1 NNKGF
6 VTMVSKRKLS
16 KVDASEESFK
26 TDLPSRCLEI
36 KKSRISDKEN
46 ASAFYGL
53 EDEGVFEE
61 LLRTSGIV
69 LKAGEGQNEIAVDQM
84 AFQKK
89 LCLALEKHPTYP
101 AVVKQFISGLE
112 SHIKDRNQFKNCLLP
127 CTPVRTEG
135 SRNLVHSYCESL
147 IKLLLGIKILQP
159 AVITLLLE
167 KIPEFFFDIVGT
179 FGTNFP
185 RLIVNQ
191 FKWLDRLLDSQDLV
205 RKLMQMVSVSPVPIQ
220 HDIITSL
227 PEILEDSQQS
237 EVARELSC
245 LLKQGR
251 RLTVP
256 VLDALSRLDLDAEL
270 VAEVRQSAMTIVPS
284 VKLEDLPVVVKFILQ
299 NVKAADAVEV
309 ISDLRKSLDLSSCV
323 LPLQIHSS
331 QKKIKSQVQAS
342 SSLSQVTTSQNCVKL
357 LFDVIKLAVRF
368 QKDVSEA
375 WIKAIE
381 NSTSVS
387 DHKVLDLI
395 VLLLIHSTNTRN
407 RKQTEKVLRSKIR
420 LGCMPEQLMQ
430 NAFQNH
436 STVIKDFFPSI
447 LALAQTFL
455 HSAHPAVV
463 SFGSCMYKQAF
474 AAFDS
479 YCQQEVVAALVT
491 HVCSGAETE
500 LDISLD
506 VLTDLVVLHTSLLM
520 RYATFVKTILDS
532 TQKLNPCQIRK
543 LFYILSTLA
552 FSQKQ
557 EGSYIQDDMH
567 MVIRKWLSSTVPN
580 HKQMGIIGAV
590 SMIGSVALKSFW
602 RENLVCVM
610 GFASLESC
618 ATTARLS
625 IASRNEGDAAS
636 LERPELN
643 SERDGQL
650 STLLDLVGFCCEQ
663 TPEVLALYYDEFA
676 SLIEKQKGNLDLK
689 LLDEFGKSLV
699 EDFPSDFV
707 VDLSPTVHGSFLFP
721 VKSLYNLDE
730 DQSQEAIAINLLPLV
745 SQSELGKV
753 TAEASNQSK
762 RAVSPLCL
770 SPCFRLLRLYTAEQ
784 NSGSLEEI
792 DALLGCPLYLTD
804 LEAEGKLDSLSKQE
818 REFLCSL
825 LFYALNWFRE
835 IVNAFCQQE
844 DAEMKGKVLIRLQNI
859 TELQNVLGKCLAAT
873 PGYVPPPAA
882 FDSEAPEAVPSINA
896 AGPARKRSGRK
907 KKADSSK
914 AGSADRSQAED
925 SSEGNQP
932 DTELSELD
940 KTAADREAGNPLAQL
955 QSYRPYF
962 RELDLE
968 VFTVLHCGLLTK
980 SVLDTEMHTE
990 AREVVQLGPAEL
1002 CFLLDDL
1009 CWKLEHVLPSGS
1021 TRRVPFLK
1029 ARTAAGYGSRPGL
1042 RQSTSGASRPLLR
1055 RPGSF
1060 HLLVKWKCDTQL
1072 CARAA
1077 LALSKERGNKDVGFS
1092 HLCQRSPKEVAMC
1105 VIDLLKPLCK
1115 HMENMHNYFQAAV
1128 QNQGAEDEPGV
1139 NIQEHQLMSSC
1150 YQLLLLTFRSLF
1162 AWNGFSQHENT
1173 DLLRSALQV
1182 LADRLKPGETEFLLL
1197 EELISESFQY
1207 LLNFQQ
1213 SVPSFHCAHILTQLL
1228 IAIAEKPMSGWKK
1241 EKMASLA
1248 KQFLCQSWVKPSG
1261 DQEKGSQFNS
1271 ALHTLLC
1278 VYLEHTDNILKAIE
1292 EISSVGVPELM
1303 NSAKDGC
1310 SSTYPTLS
1318 RQTFPVF
1325 FRVMM
1330 AQLESSVK
1338 SIPAGKPSD
1347 SSEVQLEK
1355 LLRWNIAVRNFHIL
1369 INLVKVFDSRP
1380 VLSICLKYGRLFVEA
1395 FLKLAMPLLD
1405 HSFKKHTDDVQ
1416 SLLKTLQMS
1425 TRQLHHMCGHS
1436 KIHQDIGLTNHVPLL
1451 KKSLEQFVYRV
1462 KAMLAFNHCQE
1473 AFWVGILKNRDLQG
1487 EEILTQASEERGSD
1501 EDSAEGPAEEVAQGL
1516 RLWRAGRGGAG
1527 VQRRG

>member
-1 NNKGF
+1 
-6 VTMVSKRKLS
+6 MISKRKS
-16 KVDASEESFK
+16 WKVDASEETCK
-26 TDLPSRCLEI
+26 TDLPTYPVFSET

-46 ASAFYGL
+46 ASAFCGL
-53 EDEGVFEE
+53 ENEGVFEE

-69 LKAGEGQNEIAVDQM
+69 LKAGEGQNEIAVDQIT
-84 AFQKK
+84 FQKK

-159 AVITLLLE
+159 AVTTLLLE

-205 RKLMQMVSVSPVPIQ
+205 KKLMQMVSVSPVPIQ

-227 PEILEDSQQS
+227 PEILEDFQQS

-256 VLDALSRLDLDAEL
+256 ILDALSRLDLDAEL
-270 VAEVRQSAMTIVPS
+270 VA
-284 VKLEDLPVVVKFILQ
+284 
-299 NVKAADAVEV
+299 EV

-447 LALAQTFL
+447 LALAQAFL

-479 YCQQEVVAALVT
+479 YCQQEVVTALVT
-491 HVCSGAETE
+491 HVCSGSETE

-590 SMIGSVALKSFW
+590 SMIGSVALK
-602 RENLVCVM
+602 
-610 GFASLESC
+610 
-618 ATTARLS
+618 
-625 IASRNEGDAAS
+625 RNEGDAAS
-636 LERPELN
+636 LERAELN
-643 SERDGQL
+643 SESDGQL
-650 STLLDLVGFCCEQ
+650 STLLDLVNFCCEQ

-676 SLIEKQKGNLDLK
+676 SLIEKQKGKLDLQ
-689 LLDEFGKSLV
+689 LLDGFGKSLV

-745 SQSELGKV
+745 SQSELGRV
-753 TAEASNQSK
+753 TAGASNQSK
-762 RAVSPLCL
+762 RAVSPMCL

-804 LEAEGKLDSLSKQE
+804 LEVEGKLDSLSKQE

-835 IVNAFCQQE
+835 VVNAFCQQQ
-844 DAEMKGKVLIRLQNI
+844 DAEMKGKVLTRLQNI

-873 PGYVPPPAA
+873 PGYVPPPAT
-882 FDSEAPEAVPSINA
+882 FDSEAPEAIPSINA

-907 KKADSSK
+907 KKADGSK
-914 AGSADRSQAED
+914 AGSADRSQADD

-940 KTAADREAGNPLAQL
+940 KTATDREAGNPLAQL

-962 RELDLE
+962 RELDVE

-1021 TRRVPFLK
+1021 TRR
-1029 ARTAAGYGSRPGL
+1029 
-1042 RQSTSGASRPLLR
+1042 
-1055 RPGSF
+1055 
-1060 HLLVKWKCDTQL
+1060 
-1072 CARAA
+1072 
-1077 LALSKERGNKDVGFS
+1077 ERGNKDIGFS

-1105 VIDLLKPLCK
+1105 VVDLLKPLCK
-1115 HMENMHNYFQAAV
+1115 HMENMHNYFQASV

-1139 NIQEHQLMSSC
+1139 TIQEHQLMSSC
-1150 YQLLLLTFRSLF
+1150 YQLL
-1162 AWNGFSQHENT
+1162 NGFSQHENT

-1213 SVPSFHCAHILTQLL
+1213 SVPSFHCAYILTQLL

-1241 EKMASLA
+1241 EKLASLA

-1261 DQEKGSQFNS
+1261 DREKGSQFNS

-1278 VYLEHTDNILKAIE
+1278 VYLEHTENILKAIE

-1330 AQLESSVK
+1330 AQLESSAK

-1355 LLRWNIAVRNFHIL
+1355 LLRWNITVRNFHIL

-1380 VLSICLKYGRLFVEA
+1380 VLNICLKFGRLFVEA

-1416 SLLKTLQMS
+1416 SLLKTLQLS

-1473 AFWVGILKNRDLQG
+1473 AFWVGILKNRDLQVRITALPGAVKICEDNTHLVQTTLTLPLCVGSCTERSDLIVMNRYEDFLAVLWQELHAQERRDKGHLNTFTHYRVALKEASSGFSSFTG
-1487 EEILTQASEERGSD
+1487 EEILTQGSEEKGSD
-1501 EDSAEGPAEEVAQGL
+1501 EEDSEDSAEGPAE
-1516 RLWRAGRGGAG
+1516 
-1527 VQRRG
+1527 

>member
-1 NNKGF
+1 
-6 VTMVSKRKLS
+6 MVSKRKLS
-16 KVDASEESFK
+16 KAEVSGENGKA
-26 TDLPSRCLEI
+26 DLPARSSET
-36 KKSRISDKEN
+36 KKSRISAPGEV
-46 ASAFYGL
+46 
-53 EDEGVFEE
+53 ETEGIFEE
-61 LLRTSGIV
+61 LIRTSGIV

-84 AFQKK
+84 TFQKK

-101 AVVKQFISGLE
+101 GVLKLFISGLE

-127 CTPVRTEG
+127 CAPTQTEG
-135 SRNLVHSYCESL
+135 SRTRHSYCDSL

-159 AVITLLLE
+159 AVIALLLE

-179 FGTNFP
+179 FGTDFP
-185 RLIVNQ
+185 QLIINQ
-191 FKWLDRLLDSQDLV
+191 FKWLDKVLDSQDLV
-205 RKLMQMVSVSPVPIQ
+205 KKLMQLVSVSPVPIQ

-256 VLDALSRLDLDAEL
+256 ILDALSRLDLDAGL
-270 VAEVRQSAMTIVPS
+270 MAEVRQSAMTIVPS
-284 VKLEDLPVVVKFILQ
+284 VKLEDLPVVVKFILH

-309 ISDLRKSLDLSSCV
+309 ISDLRKNLDLSSCD
-323 LPLQIHSS
+323 LPLKILSS
-331 QKKIKSQVQAS
+331 QKKAKSQVQAS
-342 SSLSQVTTSQNCVKL
+342 SSMSEVTTSQNCVKL

-368 QKDVSEA
+368 RKEVSEA

-387 DHKVLDLI
+387 DHKVLDLMI
-395 VLLLIHSTNTRN
+395 LLLIHSTNTKY
-407 RKQTEKVLRSKIR
+407 RKQAEKLLKSKIQ
-420 LGCMPEQLMQ
+420 LGCMPEQLLQ

-436 STVIKDFFPSI
+436 SLVIKDFFPSI
-447 LALAQTFL
+447 LAVAQTFL
-455 HSAHPAVV
+455 HSGQPAVV

-479 YCQQEVVAALVT
+479 YCQQEVVSALVT
-491 HVCSGAETE
+491 HVCSGNETE
-500 LDISLD
+500 LDVSLD

-532 TQKLNPCQIRK
+532 TQKLHPCQIRK

-552 FSQKQ
+552 FSQRQ
-557 EGSYIQDDMH
+557 ERSYIQDDMH

-590 SMIGSVALKSFW
+590 TMIGSVALK
-602 RENLVCVM
+602 
-610 GFASLESC
+610 
-618 ATTARLS
+618 
-625 IASRNEGDAAS
+625 RNEGDVSS
-636 LERPELN
+636 LERLELN
-643 SERDGQL
+643 NERDEQL
-650 STLLDLVGFCCEQ
+650 SNLLDLVGFCCEQ

-676 SLIEKQKGNLDLK
+676 NLIEKQKGNLDLQ
-689 LLDEFGKSLV
+689 LLDKFGKSLV

-707 VDLSPTVHGSFLFP
+707 VDLSPTVDGSFLFP

-730 DQSQEAIAINLLPLV
+730 DETQGAIAINLLPLV
-745 SQSELGKV
+745 SQSNVGRV
-753 TAEASNQSK
+753 AGGMSSQSK
-762 RAVSPLCL
+762 RVVSPLCL
-770 SPCFRLLRLYTAEQ
+770 SPCFRLLRFYTAEQ

-792 DALLGCPLYLTD
+792 DALLGCPLYLTN

-835 IVNAFCQQE
+835 VVNAFCQQQ
-844 DAEMKGKVLIRLQNI
+844 DAEMKGKVLTRLQNI

-873 PGYVPPPAA
+873 PGYVPPPAT
-882 FDSEAPEAVPSINA
+882 FDSEALEAVSSTNA
-896 AGPARKRSGRK
+896 VGPVRK
-907 KKADSSK
+907 KTGKKKQTDGSK
-914 AGSADRSQAED
+914 TSSADRSQGDD

-932 DTELSELD
+932 DIELSELE
-940 KTAADREAGNPLAQL
+940 KIATERETENPLAKL
-955 QSYRPYF
+955 QNYRLYF

-990 AREVVQLGPAEL
+990 FCEVVQLGPAEL
-1002 CFLLDDL
+1002 SFLLDDL
-1009 CWKLEHVLPSGS
+1009 CWKLEHVLTPGS

-1029 ARTAAGYGSRPGL
+1029 
-1042 RQSTSGASRPLLR
+1042 
-1055 RPGSF
+1055 
-1060 HLLVKWKCDTQL
+1060 
-1072 CARAA
+1072 
-1077 LALSKERGNKDVGFS
+1077 ERSYKDIGFS

-1105 VIDLLKPLCK
+1105 VVKLLKPLCN
-1115 HMENMHNYFQAAV
+1115 HMENMHNYFQAV
-1128 QNQGAEDEPGV
+1128 IQNQGAEDEPGE
-1139 NIQEHQLMSSC
+1139 NIQEHMLMSSC
-1150 YQLLLLTFRSLF
+1150 YQQLLLTFRSLF
-1162 AWNGFSQHENT
+1162 AWNGFSQSENA

-1182 LADRLKPGETEFLLL
+1182 LAGRLKPGETEFLLL
-1197 EELISESFQY
+1197 EDLISESFHY

-1213 SVPSFHCAHILTQLL
+1213 SVPNFHCAFILTRLL
-1228 IAIAEKPMSGWKK
+1228 ITITEKPVAGWKK
-1241 EKMASLA
+1241 EKIASLA

-1261 DQEKGSQFNS
+1261 DREKGSQFNS

-1292 EISSVGVPELM
+1292 EISSVGVPELI

-1310 SSTYPTLS
+1310 SSTYPTLT
-1318 RQTFPVF
+1318 RQTFLIF

-1355 LLRWNIAVRNFHIL
+1355 LLQWNIAVRNFHIL

-1380 VLSICLKYGRLFVEA
+1380 VLGTCLKYGRLFVEA

-1405 HSFKKHTDDVQ
+1405 YSFKKHRDDVQ
-1416 SLLKTLQMS
+1416 SLLKTLQLS

-1473 AFWVGILKNRDLQG
+1473 AFWMGVLKNRDLQG
-1487 EEILTQASEERGSD
+1487 EEILSQASGERGSD
-1501 EDSAEGPAEEVAQGL
+1501 EEDSAESPAEELSGSSTDPSDDGEA
-1516 RLWRAGRGGAG
+1516 RAKGPGSPAAR
-1527 VQRRG
+1527 

>member
-1 NNKGF
+1 
-6 VTMVSKRKLS
+6 MVSKRKLS
-16 KVDASEESFK
+16 KADVSGETCK
-26 TDLPSRCLEI
+26 TDLPSRCSET
-36 KKSRISDKEN
+36 KKSRISDKEKS
-46 ASAFYGL
+46 SAHGGV
-53 EDEGVFEE
+53 ENEGVFEE
-61 LLRTSGIV
+61 LLRTSGII

-101 AVVKQFISGLE
+101 GVVKQFISGLE

-127 CTPVRTEG
+127 CTPIRTEG
-135 SRNLVHSYCESL
+135 SRTLVHSYCESL
-147 IKLLLGIKILQP
+147 MKLLLGIKVLQP

-205 RKLMQMVSVSPVPIQ
+205 KKLMQMVSVSPVPIQ

-256 VLDALSRLDLDAEL
+256 ILDALSRLDLDAGL
-270 VAEVRQSAMTIVPS
+270 LAEVRQSAMTIVPS
-284 VKLEDLPVVVKFILQ
+284 VKLEDLPVVVKFILH

-309 ISDLRKSLDLSSCV
+309 ISDIRKSLDLSSCV
-323 LPLQIHSS
+323 LPLQILGS
-331 QKKIKSQVQAS
+331 QKKLKSQVQAS
-342 SSLSQVTTSQNCVKL
+342 SSMSQVTTSQNCVKL

-381 NSTSVS
+381 NSTSAS

-395 VLLLIHSTNTRN
+395 VLLLIHSTNTKN

-436 STVIKDFFPSI
+436 SLVIKDFFPSI

-455 HSAHPAVV
+455 HSAHPAIV

-479 YCQQEVVAALVT
+479 YCQQEVVTALVT
-491 HVCSGAETE
+491 HVCSGNETE

-506 VLTDLVVLHTSLLM
+506 VLTDLVILHTSLLM

-552 FSQKQ
+552 FSQRQ

-590 SMIGSVALKSFW
+590 TMIGSVALK
-602 RENLVCVM
+602 
-610 GFASLESC
+610 
-618 ATTARLS
+618 
-625 IASRNEGDAAS
+625 RNEGDGSS

-650 STLLDLVGFCCEQ
+650 STLLDLVGFCCEKK
-663 TPEVLALYYDEFA
+663 PEVLALYYDELA
-676 SLIEKQKGNLDLK
+676 SLIEKQKGNLDLR

-707 VDLSPTVHGSFLFP
+707 VDLSPTVDGSFLFP

-730 DQSQEAIAINLLPLV
+730 DESQGAIAINLLPLV
-745 SQSELGKV
+745 SQSELGRV
-753 TAEASNQSK
+753 TDGMSNQSK
-762 RAVSPLCL
+762 RVVSPICL
-770 SPCFRLLRLYTAEQ
+770 SPCFRLLRLYTGEQ

-804 LEAEGKLDSLSKQE
+804 LEVEGKLDSLSKQE

-835 IVNAFCQQE
+835 VVNAFCQQQ
-844 DAEMKGKVLIRLQNI
+844 DAEMKGKVLTRLQNI

-873 PGYVPPPAA
+873 PGYVPPPAT
-882 FDSEAPEAVPSINA
+882 FDSEALEAVPSINA
-896 AGPARKRSGRK
+896 VGPVRKRNGRK
-907 KKADSSK
+907 KKTDGSK
-914 AGSADRSQAED
+914 AGSADRSQADD

-932 DTELSELD
+932 DIELSELE
-940 KTAADREAGNPLAQL
+940 KTTAEREAGNPLAQL

-990 AREVVQLGPAEL
+990 AREVVQLGSAEL

-1009 CWKLEHVLPSGS
+1009 CWKLEHVLTPGS
-1021 TRRVPFLK
+1021 TRRVPFPK
-1029 ARTAAGYGSRPGL
+1029 ASY
-1042 RQSTSGASRPLLR
+1042 
-1055 RPGSF
+1055 
-1060 HLLVKWKCDTQL
+1060 
-1072 CARAA
+1072 
-1077 LALSKERGNKDVGFS
+1077 KDIGFS
-1092 HLCQRSPKEVAMC
+1092 HLCQRSPKEVAMS
-1105 VIDLLKPLCK
+1105 VVKLLKPLCN
-1115 HMENMHNYFQAAV
+1115 HMENMHNYFQV
-1128 QNQGAEDEPGV
+1128 IVTQNRDVEDEPGV

-1150 YQLLLLTFRSLF
+1150 YQQLLLTFRSLF

-1197 EELISESFQY
+1197 EELISESFHY

-1213 SVPSFHCAHILTQLL
+1213 SVPSFHCAFILTQLL
-1228 IAIAEKPMSGWKK
+1228 MAVAEKPMAGWKK

-1248 KQFLCQSWVKPSG
+1248 KQFLCRSWVKPSG
-1261 DQEKGSQFNS
+1261 DREKGSQFNS

-1292 EISSVGVPELM
+1292 EISSVGVPELI

-1369 INLVKVFDSRP
+1369 VNLVKVFDSRP

-1405 HSFKKHTDDVQ
+1405 YSFKKHRDDVQ
-1416 SLLKTLQMS
+1416 SLLKTLQLS

-1436 KIHQDIGLTNHVPLL
+1436 KICQDIGLTNHVPLL

-1473 AFWVGILKNRDLQG
+1473 AFWVGILKNRDLQ
-1487 EEILTQASEERGSD
+1487 
-1501 EDSAEGPAEEVAQGL
+1501 
-1516 RLWRAGRGGAG
+1516 
-1527 VQRRG
+1527 

>member
-1 NNKGF
+1 
-6 VTMVSKRKLS
+6 MVSKRKLS
-16 KVDASEESFK
+16 KADASGENCQ
-26 TDLPSRCLEI
+26 TDLPSRCSET
-36 KKSRISDKEN
+36 KKSRISEKEK
-46 ASAFYGL
+46 ASALSGV
-53 EDEGVFEE
+53 ENEGVFEE

-89 LCLALEKHPTYP
+89 LGLALEKHPAYP
-101 AVVKQFISGLE
+101 GVVKQFISGLE

-127 CTPVRTEG
+127 CTPIWTEG
-135 SRNLVHSYCESL
+135 LRTLTHSYCESL

-205 RKLMQMVSVSPVPIQ
+205 KKLMQMVSVSPVPIQ

-227 PEILEDSQQS
+227 PEIVEDSQKS

-256 VLDALSRLDLDAEL
+256 ILDALSRLDLDADL
-270 VAEVRQSAMTIVPS
+270 LAEVRQSAMTIVPS
-284 VKLEDLPVVVKFILQ
+284 VKLEDLPVVVKFILH

-323 LPLQIHSS
+323 LPLQIPGS
-331 QKKIKSQVQAS
+331 QKKLKSQVQAS
-342 SSLSQVTTSQNCVKL
+342 SSMSQETISQNCVKL
-357 LFDVIKLAVRF
+357 LFDVIKLAVKF

-395 VLLLIHSTNTRN
+395 VLLLIHSTNTKN

-420 LGCMPEQLMQ
+420 LGCVPEQMMQ

-436 STVIKDFFPSI
+436 SMVIKDFFPSI

-455 HSAHPAVV
+455 HSAQPAIV

-479 YCQQEVVAALVT
+479 YCQQEVVTALMT
-491 HVCSGAETE
+491 HVCSGNETE

-506 VLTDLVVLHTSLLM
+506 VLTDLVMLHTSLLM
-520 RYATFVKTILDS
+520 RYTTFVKTILDS

-552 FSQKQ
+552 FSQRQ

-567 MVIRKWLSSTVPN
+567 MMIRKWLSSTVPN

-590 SMIGSVALKSFW
+590 AMIGSVALK
-602 RENLVCVM
+602 
-610 GFASLESC
+610 
-618 ATTARLS
+618 
-625 IASRNEGDAAS
+625 RNEGDGSS

-650 STLLDLVGFCCEQ
+650 STLLDLVGFCCKQ
-663 TPEVLALYYDEFA
+663 TPEVLALYYDELA
-676 SLIEKQKGNLDLK
+676 GLIEKQRGNLDLQ
-689 LLDEFGKSLV
+689 LLDEFGNSLV
-699 EDFPSDFV
+699 EDFPTDFV
-707 VDLSPTVHGSFLFP
+707 VDLSPTVDGSFLFP

-730 DQSQEAIAINLLPLV
+730 DESQGAIAINLLPLV
-745 SQSELGKV
+745 SQSELGRV
-753 TAEASNQSK
+753 TDGMSNQSK
-762 RAVSPLCL
+762 RVVSPMCL
-770 SPCFRLLRLYTAEQ
+770 SPCFRLLRLYTGEQ

-804 LEAEGKLDSLSKQE
+804 LEVEGKLDSLSKQE

-835 IVNAFCQQE
+835 VVNAFCQQQ
-844 DAEMKGKVLIRLQNI
+844 DAEMKGKVLTRLQNI

-873 PGYVPPPAA
+873 PGYVPPPAT
-882 FDSEAPEAVPSINA
+882 FDSEALEAVPSINA
-896 AGPARKRSGRK
+896 AGPVRKRNGRK
-907 KKADSSK
+907 KKTDGSK
-914 AGSADRSQAED
+914 ASSADRSQADD

-932 DTELSELD
+932 DTELSELE
-940 KTAADREAGNPLAQL
+940 KAAAEREAGNPLVQL

-1009 CWKLEHVLPSGS
+1009 CWKLEHVLTLGS
-1021 TRRVPFLK
+1021 TRRVPF
-1029 ARTAAGYGSRPGL
+1029 P
-1042 RQSTSGASRPLLR
+1042 
-1055 RPGSF
+1055 
-1060 HLLVKWKCDTQL
+1060 
-1072 CARAA
+1072 
-1077 LALSKERGNKDVGFS
+1077 KERGYKDIGFS

-1105 VIDLLKPLCK
+1105 VIKLLKPLCN
-1115 HMENMHNYFQAAV
+1115 HMENMHNYFQAV
-1128 QNQGAEDEPGV
+1128 VIQNRGVEDDSGV
-1139 NIQEHQLMSSC
+1139 NTQEHQLMSSC
-1150 YQLLLLTFRSLF
+1150 YQQLLLTFRSLF
-1162 AWNGFSQHENT
+1162 AC
-1173 DLLRSALQV
+1173 
-1182 LADRLKPGETEFLLL
+1182 
-1197 EELISESFQY
+1197 ESFHY

-1213 SVPSFHCAHILTQLL
+1213 SVPSFYCAFILTQLL
-1228 IAIAEKPMSGWKK
+1228 IAVAEKPMAGWKK
-1241 EKMASLA
+1241 EKMASLS

-1261 DQEKGSQFNS
+1261 DREKGSQFNS

-1292 EISSVGVPELM
+1292 EISSVGVPELI

-1347 SSEVQLEK
+1347 SSEAQLEK
-1355 LLRWNIAVRNFHIL
+1355 LLQWNIAVRNFHIL
-1369 INLVKVFDSRP
+1369 VNLVKVFDSRP
-1380 VLSICLKYGRLFVEA
+1380 VLSTCLKYGRFFVEA

-1405 HSFKKHTDDVQ
+1405 YSFKKHRDDVQ
-1416 SLLKTLQMS
+1416 SLLKTLQLS

-1436 KIHQDIGLTNHVPLL
+1436 KIHQDIALTNHVPLL
-1451 KKSLEQFVYRV
+1451 RKSLEQFVYRV
-1462 KAMLAFNHCQE
+1462 KAMLVFNHCQE

-1487 EEILTQASEERGSD
+1487 EEILSQASEERDSGE
-1501 EDSAEGPAEEVAQGL
+1501 EDSADSPAEEPSGS
-1516 RLWRAGRGGAG
+1516 GTDGSDGDGAAEPG
-1527 VQRRG
+1527 FSAADP

>member
-1 NNKGF
+1 
-6 VTMVSKRKLS
+6 MVSKRKLS
-16 KVDASEESFK
+16 KVDASEESCK
-26 TDLPSRCLEI
+26 TDLPKT
-36 KKSRISDKEN
+36 KKSRSSDKEN
-46 ASAFYGL
+46 ASAFCGL
-53 EDEGVFEE
+53 ENEGVFEE

-69 LKAGEGQNEIAVDQM
+69 LKAGEGQNEIAVDQI

-185 RLIVNQ
+185 RLIINQ

-256 VLDALSRLDLDAEL
+256 ILDALSRLDLDAEL

-323 LPLQIHSS
+323 LPLQIHNS
-331 QKKIKSQVQAS
+331 QKKIKSQVQTS

-381 NSTSVS
+381 NCTSVS

-479 YCQQEVVAALVT
+479 YCQQEVVTALVT
-491 HVCSGAETE
+491 HVCSGSETE

-590 SMIGSVALKSFW
+590 SMIGSVALK
-602 RENLVCVM
+602 
-610 GFASLESC
+610 
-618 ATTARLS
+618 
-625 IASRNEGDAAS
+625 RNEGDAAS

-643 SERDGQL
+643 SERDEQL
-650 STLLDLVGFCCEQ
+650 STLLDLVRFCCEQ

-676 SLIEKQKGNLDLK
+676 SLIEKQKGNLDLQ
-689 LLDEFGKSLV
+689 LLDEFGICCHKIL
-699 EDFPSDFV
+699 
-707 VDLSPTVHGSFLFP
+707 
-721 VKSLYNLDE
+721 
-730 DQSQEAIAINLLPLV
+730 
-745 SQSELGKV
+745 
-753 TAEASNQSK
+753 
-762 RAVSPLCL
+762 AVSPLCL

-784 NSGSLEEI
+784 NSGSLEDI

-804 LEAEGKLDSLSKQE
+804 LEVEGKLDSLSKQE

-835 IVNAFCQQE
+835 VVNAFCQQQ
-844 DAEMKGKVLIRLQNI
+844 DAEMKGKVLTRLQNI

-873 PGYVPPPAA
+873 PGYVPPPAT
-882 FDSEAPEAVPSINA
+882 FDSEALEAAPSINA

-907 KKADSSK
+907 KKADGSK

-940 KTAADREAGNPLAQL
+940 KTGADREAESPLAQL

-1021 TRRVPFLK
+1021 TRRVPF
-1029 ARTAAGYGSRPGL
+1029 P
-1042 RQSTSGASRPLLR
+1042 
-1055 RPGSF
+1055 
-1060 HLLVKWKCDTQL
+1060 
-1072 CARAA
+1072 
-1077 LALSKERGNKDVGFS
+1077 KERGNKDIGFS

-1105 VIDLLKPLCK
+1105 VVDLLKPLCK

-1128 QNQGAEDEPGV
+1128 QAQGAEDEPGV

-1150 YQLLLLTFRSLF
+1150 YQLLLLTFRCLF

-1213 SVPSFHCAHILTQLL
+1213 SVPSFHCAYILTQLL
-1228 IAIAEKPMSGWKK
+1228 IAIAEKPVAGWKK

-1261 DQEKGSQFNS
+1261 DREKGSQFNS

-1501 EDSAEGPAEEVAQGL
+1501 EDEEDSAEGPAEEEPSSSDTDGSEE
-1516 RLWRAGRGGAG
+1516 RGGAG
-1527 VQRRG
+1527 PGPGAARP

>member
-1 NNKGF
+1 
-6 VTMVSKRKLS
+6 MVSKRKLS
-16 KVDASEESFK
+16 KVDASEESCK
-26 TDLPSRCLEI
+26 TNLPKT

-46 ASAFYGL
+46 ASAFCGL
-53 EDEGVFEE
+53 ENEGVFEE

-205 RKLMQMVSVSPVPIQ
+205 KKLMQMVSVSPVPIQ

-256 VLDALSRLDLDAEL
+256 ILDALSRLDLDAEL

-309 ISDLRKSLDLSSCV
+309 ISDLRKNLDLSSCV
-323 LPLQIHSS
+323 LPLQMHSS

-395 VLLLIHSTNTRN
+395 VLLLVHSTNTRN

-447 LALAQTFL
+447 LALAQVFL

-479 YCQQEVVAALVT
+479 YCQQEVVTALVT
-491 HVCSGAETE
+491 HVCSGSETE

-520 RYATFVKTILDS
+520 HYATFVKTILDS

-590 SMIGSVALKSFW
+590 SMIGSVALK
-602 RENLVCVM
+602 
-610 GFASLESC
+610 
-618 ATTARLS
+618 
-625 IASRNEGDAAS
+625 RNEGDGAS

-663 TPEVLALYYDEFA
+663 TPEIRALYYDEFA
-676 SLIEKQKGNLDLK
+676 SLIEKQKGNLDLQ

-745 SQSELGKV
+745 SQSELGRV
-753 TAEASNQSK
+753 TAGASHQSK
-762 RAVSPLCL
+762 RAVSPMCL

-804 LEAEGKLDSLSKQE
+804 LEVEGKLESLSKQE

-835 IVNAFCQQE
+835 VVNAFCQQQ
-844 DAEMKGKVLIRLQNI
+844 DAEMKGKVLTRLQNI
-859 TELQNVLGKCLAAT
+859 TELQNVLGKCLAVT
-873 PGYVPPPAA
+873 PGYVPPPAT
-882 FDSEAPEAVPSINA
+882 FDSEAPEAAPSINA

-907 KKADSSK
+907 KKADGSK
-914 AGSADRSQAED
+914 AGSADRSQADD

-990 AREVVQLGPAEL
+990 ACEVVQLGPAEL

-1021 TRRVPFLK
+1021 TRRVPF
-1029 ARTAAGYGSRPGL
+1029 P
-1042 RQSTSGASRPLLR
+1042 
-1055 RPGSF
+1055 
-1060 HLLVKWKCDTQL
+1060 
-1072 CARAA
+1072 
-1077 LALSKERGNKDVGFS
+1077 KERGNKDIGFS
-1092 HLCQRSPKEVAMC
+1092 HLCQRSPKEVATC
-1105 VIDLLKPLCK
+1105 VVNLLKPLCK

-1213 SVPSFHCAHILTQLL
+1213 SVPSFHCAYILTQLL

-1261 DQEKGSQFNS
+1261 DREKGSQFNS

-1292 EISSVGVPELM
+1292 EISGVGVPELM

-1416 SLLKTLQMS
+1416 SLLKTLQLS

-1501 EDSAEGPAEEVAQGL
+1501 EDEEDSAESPTEEEPSGSDTDGGEERGEQ
-1516 RLWRAGRGGAG
+1516 RGGAG
-1527 VQRRG
+1527 PEPSAARP

>member
-1 NNKGF
+1 
-6 VTMVSKRKLS
+6 MVSKRKLS
-16 KVDASEESFK
+16 KTDVSGENSK
-26 TDLPSRCLEI
+26 TDLPSRFSET
-36 KKSRISDKEN
+36 KKSRTSDKEKD
-46 ASAFYGL
+46 SAQGGV
-53 EDEGVFEE
+53 ENEGVFEE
-61 LLRTSGIV
+61 LLRTSGII
-69 LKAGEGQNEIAVDQM
+69 LKAGEGQNEIAVDQT

-89 LCLALEKHPTYP
+89 LRLTLEKHPTYP
-101 AVVKQFISGLE
+101 GVVKEFISGLE

-127 CTPVRTEG
+127 CTPMRTEG
-135 SRNLVHSYCESL
+135 SRTLVHSYSESL

-167 KIPEFFFDIVGT
+167 KIPEFFFDVVGT

-191 FKWLDRLLDSQDLV
+191 FKWLDSLLDSQDLV
-205 RKLMQMVSVSPVPIQ
+205 KKLMQMLSVSPVPIQ

-245 LLKQGR
+245 LLKQSR

-256 VLDALSRLDLDAEL
+256 ILDALSRLDLDAEL
-270 VAEVRQSAMTIVPS
+270 LAEVRQSAMTIVPS
-284 VKLEDLPVVVKFILQ
+284 VKLEDLPVVAKFILH

-323 LPLQIHSS
+323 LPLQILGS
-331 QKKIKSQVQAS
+331 QKKLKSQAQAS
-342 SSLSQVTTSQNCVKL
+342 SSMSQVTTNQNCVKL

-395 VLLLIHSTNTRN
+395 VLLLIHSTNTKN

-436 STVIKDFFPSI
+436 SMVIRDFFPSI

-455 HSAHPAVV
+455 HSAHPAIV

-474 AAFDS
+474 AVFDS
-479 YCQQEVVAALVT
+479 YCQQEVVIALVT
-491 HVCSGAETE
+491 HVCSGNETE

-506 VLTDLVVLHTSLLM
+506 VLTDLVILHTSLLM
-520 RYATFVKTILDS
+520 RYATFVKTILDC

-552 FSQKQ
+552 FSQRQ

-590 SMIGSVALKSFW
+590 TMIGSVALK
-602 RENLVCVM
+602 
-610 GFASLESC
+610 
-618 ATTARLS
+618 
-625 IASRNEGDAAS
+625 RNEGDGGS
-636 LERPELN
+636 LERCELN
-643 SERDGQL
+643 IERDGQL

-663 TPEVLALYYDEFA
+663 TPEVLALYYDELA
-676 SLIEKQKGNLDLK
+676 NLIEKQKGNLDLQ

-707 VDLSPTVHGSFLFP
+707 VDLSPTVDGLFLFP

-730 DQSQEAIAINLLPLV
+730 DESQGAIAINLLPLV
-745 SQSELGKV
+745 SQSELGRV
-753 TAEASNQSK
+753 TDGMSNPSK
-762 RAVSPLCL
+762 RVVSPICL
-770 SPCFRLLRLYTAEQ
+770 SPCFRLLRLYTGEQ

-804 LEAEGKLDSLSKQE
+804 LEVEGKLDSLSKQE

-835 IVNAFCQQE
+835 VVNAFCQQQ
-844 DAEMKGKVLIRLQNI
+844 DAEMKGKVLTRLQNI

-873 PGYVPPPAA
+873 PGYVPPPAT
-882 FDSEAPEAVPSINA
+882 FDSEALEGVPSINA
-896 AGPARKRSGRK
+896 VGLVRKKNGRK
-907 KKADSSK
+907 KKPDGSK
-914 AGSADRSQAED
+914 ACSADRSQTDE

-932 DTELSELD
+932 DTELSELE
-940 KTAADREAGNPLAQL
+940 KTAAERETGNPLAQL

-980 SVLDTEMHTE
+980 SILDTEMHTE
-990 AREVVQLGPAEL
+990 ASEIVQLGPAEL

-1009 CWKLEHVLPSGS
+1009 CWKLEHMLTPVS
-1021 TRRVPFLK
+1021 TGRVPFLK
-1029 ARTAAGYGSRPGL
+1029 ACYK
-1042 RQSTSGASRPLLR
+1042 
-1055 RPGSF
+1055 
-1060 HLLVKWKCDTQL
+1060 HI
-1072 CARAA
+1072 
-1077 LALSKERGNKDVGFS
+1077 GFS
-1092 HLCQRSPKEVAMC
+1092 HLCQRSPKEVAVC
-1105 VIDLLKPLCK
+1105 VVKLLKPLCN
-1115 HMENMHNYFQAAV
+1115 HMENMHNYFQV
-1128 QNQGAEDEPGV
+1128 IIQNQGVVDEPGV
-1139 NIQEHQLMSSC
+1139 NIQEHQMMSSC
-1150 YQLLLLTFRSLF
+1150 YQQLLLTFRLLF

-1173 DLLRSALQV
+1173 DLQRSALQV

-1197 EELISESFQY
+1197 EELISESFHY

-1213 SVPSFHCAHILTQLL
+1213 SVPSFQCAFILTQLL
-1228 IAIAEKPMSGWKK
+1228 TAISEKPIAGWKK

-1261 DQEKGSQFNS
+1261 DREKGSQFNS

-1278 VYLEHTDNILKAIE
+1278 VYLEHTDNIWKAIE
-1292 EISSVGVPELM
+1292 EICSVGVSEFI
-1303 NSAKDGC
+1303 NSAKDGY

-1318 RQTFPVF
+1318 RQTFPIF

-1369 INLVKVFDSRP
+1369 VNLVKVFDSRP

-1405 HSFKKHTDDVQ
+1405 HSFKKHRDDVQ
-1416 SLLKTLQMS
+1416 GLLKTLQLS

-1436 KIHQDIGLTNHVPLL
+1436 KIRQDIGLTNHVPLL

-1487 EEILTQASEERGSD
+1487 EEILSQASEVRDSE
-1501 EDSAEGPAEEVAQGL
+1501 EDSAESPAE
-1516 RLWRAGRGGAG
+1516 
-1527 VQRRG
+1527 

>member
-1 NNKGF
+1 
-6 VTMVSKRKLS
+6 MISKRKS
-16 KVDASEESFK
+16 WKVDASEESCK
-26 TDLPSRCLEI
+26 TDLPKT

-46 ASAFYGL
+46 ASAFSGL
-53 EDEGVFEE
+53 ENEGVFEE

-69 LKAGEGQNEIAVDQM
+69 LKAGEGQNEIAVDQI

-205 RKLMQMVSVSPVPIQ
+205 KKLMQMVSVSPVPIQ

-237 EVARELSC
+237 EVAKELSC

-256 VLDALSRLDLDAEL
+256 ILDALSRLDLDAEL

-331 QKKIKSQVQAS
+331 QKKVKSQVQAS

-357 LFDVIKLAVRF
+357 LFDVIKLSVRF

-407 RKQTEKVLRSKIR
+407 RKQAEKVLKSKIR

-479 YCQQEVVAALVT
+479 YCQQEVVTALVT
-491 HVCSGAETE
+491 HVCSGSETE

-590 SMIGSVALKSFW
+590 SMIGSVALK
-602 RENLVCVM
+602 
-610 GFASLESC
+610 
-618 ATTARLS
+618 
-625 IASRNEGDAAS
+625 RNEGDAAS

-643 SERDGQL
+643 SECEGQL

-663 TPEVLALYYDEFA
+663 TPEILALYYDEFA
-676 SLIEKQKGNLDLK
+676 SLIEKQKGNLDLH
-689 LLDEFGKSLV
+689 LLAEFGKSLV

-707 VDLSPTVHGSFLFP
+707 VDLSPTVHGSFLFS

-745 SQSELGKV
+745 SQSELGRV
-753 TAEASNQSK
+753 TTGASNQSK
-762 RAVSPLCL
+762 RAVSPMCL

-804 LEAEGKLDSLSKQE
+804 LEVEGKLDSLSKQE

-835 IVNAFCQQE
+835 VVNAFCQQQ
-844 DAEMKGKVLIRLQNI
+844 DAEMKGKVLTRLQNI

-873 PGYVPPPAA
+873 PGYVPPPAT
-882 FDSEAPEAVPSINA
+882 FDCEAPEATPSTSA

-907 KKADSSK
+907 KKADGSK
-914 AGSADRSQAED
+914 AGSEDRSQADD

-932 DTELSELD
+932 DTDLSELD

-1021 TRRVPFLK
+1021 TRRVPF
-1029 ARTAAGYGSRPGL
+1029 P
-1042 RQSTSGASRPLLR
+1042 
-1055 RPGSF
+1055 
-1060 HLLVKWKCDTQL
+1060 
-1072 CARAA
+1072 
-1077 LALSKERGNKDVGFS
+1077 KERGNKDIGFS
-1092 HLCQRSPKEVAMC
+1092 HLCQRSPKKVAMC
-1105 VIDLLKPLCK
+1105 VVDLLKPLCK

-1128 QNQGAEDEPGV
+1128 QNQGAEDEQGV

-1162 AWNGFSQHENT
+1162 AC
-1173 DLLRSALQV
+1173 
-1182 LADRLKPGETEFLLL
+1182 
-1197 EELISESFQY
+1197 ESFQY

-1213 SVPSFHCAHILTQLL
+1213 SVPSFYCAYILTQLL

-1261 DQEKGSQFNS
+1261 DREKGSQFNS

-1292 EISSVGVPELM
+1292 QISSVGVPELM

-1310 SSTYPTLS
+1310 SSTYPTLN

-1330 AQLESSVK
+1330 AQLESSAK

-1347 SSEVQLEK
+1347 SSKVQLEK
-1355 LLRWNIAVRNFHIL
+1355 LLRWNITVRNFHIL

-1380 VLSICLKYGRLFVEA
+1380 VLNICLKYGRLFVEA

-1416 SLLKTLQMS
+1416 SLLKTLQLS

-1487 EEILTQASEERGSD
+1487 EEILTQASEEKGSD
-1501 EDSAEGPAEEVAQGL
+1501 EDSEDSAECPAEEVL
-1516 RLWRAGRGGAG
+1516 
-1527 VQRRG
+1527 

>member
-1 NNKGF
+1 
-6 VTMVSKRKLS
+6 MVSKRKLS
-16 KVDASEESFK
+16 KADASGESHN
-26 TDLPSRCLEI
+26 TDLPRRCSET
-36 KKSRISDKEN
+36 KKLRISDKEN
-46 ASAFYGL
+46 AFAHGGV
-53 EDEGVFEE
+53 ENEGIFEE

-101 AVVKQFISGLE
+101 GVVKQFISGLE

-135 SRNLVHSYCESL
+135 SRTLVHSYCESL

-191 FKWLDRLLDSQDLV
+191 FKWLDGLLDSQDLV
-205 RKLMQMVSVSPVPIQ
+205 KKLIQMVSVSPVPIQ

-256 VLDALSRLDLDAEL
+256 ILDALSRLDLDAGL
-270 VAEVRQSAMTIVPS
+270 LAEVRQSAMTIVPS
-284 VKLEDLPVVVKFILQ
+284 VKLEDLPVVVKFILH

-309 ISDLRKSLDLSSCV
+309 ISDLRKNLDLSSCV
-323 LPLQIHSS
+323 LPLQILGS
-331 QKKIKSQVQAS
+331 QKKLKSQVQAS
-342 SSLSQVTTSQNCVKL
+342 SSMSQVTTSQNCVKL

-368 QKDVSEA
+368 QKDVSES

-395 VLLLIHSTNTRN
+395 VLLLIHSTNTKN
-407 RKQTEKVLRSKIR
+407 RKQTEKVLKSKIQ

-436 STVIKDFFPSI
+436 SVVIKEFFPSI

-479 YCQQEVVAALVT
+479 YCQQEVVTALVT
-491 HVCSGAETE
+491 HVCSGNETE

-506 VLTDLVVLHTSLLM
+506 VLTDLVMLHTSLLM

-543 LFYILSTLA
+543 LFYILSMLA
-552 FSQKQ
+552 FSQRQ

-580 HKQMGIIGAV
+580 HKQMGVIGAV
-590 SMIGSVALKSFW
+590 TMIGSVALK
-602 RENLVCVM
+602 R
-610 GFASLESC
+610 
-618 ATTARLS
+618 T
-625 IASRNEGDAAS
+625 EGGGSS

-643 SERDGQL
+643 SERDGQILLSFQL

-689 LLDEFGKSLV
+689 LLEEFGKSLV

-707 VDLSPTVHGSFLFP
+707 VDLSPTVDGSFLFP

-730 DQSQEAIAINLLPLV
+730 DESQGAIAINLLPLV
-745 SQSELGKV
+745 SQSELGRV
-753 TAEASNQSK
+753 TGGKSSQSK
-762 RAVSPLCL
+762 RVVSPMCL
-770 SPCFRLLRLYTAEQ
+770 SPCFRLLRLYTGEQ

-804 LEAEGKLDSLSKQE
+804 LEVEGKLETLSTQE

-835 IVNAFCQQE
+835 VVNAFCQQQ
-844 DAEMKGKVLIRLQNI
+844 DAEMKGKVLTRLQNI

-873 PGYVPPPAA
+873 PGYVPPPAT
-882 FDSEAPEAVPSINA
+882 FDSEAREAVPSINA
-896 AGPARKRSGRK
+896 AGPGRKRNGK
-907 KKADSSK
+907 KKKTDGSK
-914 AGSADRSQAED
+914 AGSADRSPADD

-932 DTELSELD
+932 DAELSELE
-940 KTAADREAGNPLAQL
+940 KTAAEREAGNPLAWL

-980 SVLDTEMHTE
+980 SVLDAEMHTE
-990 AREVVQLGPAEL
+990 ACEVVQLGPAEL

-1009 CWKLEHVLPSGS
+1009 CWKLEHVLTPGS
-1021 TRRVPFLK
+1021 TRRVPF
-1029 ARTAAGYGSRPGL
+1029 P
-1042 RQSTSGASRPLLR
+1042 
-1055 RPGSF
+1055 
-1060 HLLVKWKCDTQL
+1060 
-1072 CARAA
+1072 
-1077 LALSKERGNKDVGFS
+1077 KERSYKDIGFS

-1105 VIDLLKPLCK
+1105 VVKLLKPLCN
-1115 HMENMHNYFQAAV
+1115 HMENMHNYFQAV
-1128 QNQGAEDEPGV
+1128 TQNRDVGDEPGV
-1139 NIQEHQLMSSC
+1139 NIQEHQLMSFC
-1150 YQLLLLTFRSLF
+1150 YQQLLLTFRSLF
-1162 AWNGFSQHENT
+1162 AWNGFSRQENT

-1197 EELISESFQY
+1197 EELISESFHY

-1213 SVPSFHCAHILTQLL
+1213 SVPSFYCAFILTQLL
-1228 IAIAEKPMSGWKK
+1228 IAIAEKPMAGWKK

-1261 DQEKGSQFNS
+1261 DREKGSQFNS

-1278 VYLEHTDNILKAIE
+1278 VYLEHADNILKAIE
-1292 EISSVGVPELM
+1292 EISSVGVPELI

-1355 LLRWNIAVRNFHIL
+1355 LLQWNIAVRNFHIL

-1380 VLSICLKYGRLFVEA
+1380 VLGICLKYGRLFVEA

-1405 HSFKKHTDDVQ
+1405 YSFKKHRDDVQ
-1416 SLLKTLQMS
+1416 SLLKNLQLS

-1487 EEILTQASEERGSD
+1487 EEILSQASEGRHSGEE
-1501 EDSAEGPAEEVAQGL
+1501 EDSADSAAEEPSGSGADGS
-1516 RLWRAGRGGAG
+1516 GAG
-1527 VQRRG
+1527 SSEEDAAAP

>member
-1 NNKGF
+1 
-6 VTMVSKRKLS
+6 MVSKRKLS
-16 KVDASEESFK
+16 KVDASEESCK
-26 TDLPSRCLEI
+26 TDLPSRCLET
-36 KKSRISDKEN
+36 KKSRIPEKQN
-46 ASAFYGL
+46 ASALCGL
-53 EDEGVFEE
+53 ENEGVFEE

-101 AVVKQFISGLE
+101 AVVQQFISGLE

-205 RKLMQMVSVSPVPIQ
+205 KKLMQMVSVSPVPIQ

-227 PEILEDSQQS
+227 PEILEDSQQR

-256 VLDALSRLDLDAEL
+256 ILDALSRLDLDAEL

-381 NSTSVS
+381 NSTVVS

-474 AAFDS
+474 VAFDS
-479 YCQQEVVAALVT
+479 YCQQEVVTALVT
-491 HVCSGAETE
+491 HVCSGSEAE

-506 VLTDLVVLHTSLLM
+506 VLTDLVVLHMSLLM

-590 SMIGSVALKSFW
+590 SMIGSVALK
-602 RENLVCVM
+602 
-610 GFASLESC
+610 
-618 ATTARLS
+618 
-625 IASRNEGDAAS
+625 RNEGDAAS
-636 LERPELN
+636 LERPELG

-650 STLLDLVGFCCEQ
+650 STLMDLVGFCCEQ

-676 SLIEKQKGNLDLK
+676 NLIEKQKGNLDLK

-721 VKSLYNLDE
+721 VKALYNLDE
-730 DQSQEAIAINLLPLV
+730 DQSQGAIAINLLPLL
-745 SQSELGKV
+745 SQSELGRV
-753 TAEASNQSK
+753 TAAASSQSK

-804 LEAEGKLDSLSKQE
+804 LEVEGKLDSLSKQE

-835 IVNAFCQQE
+835 VVNAFCQQQ
-844 DAEMKGKVLIRLQNI
+844 DAEMKGKVLTRLQNI

-873 PGYVPPPAA
+873 PGYVPPPAT
-882 FDSEAPEAVPSINA
+882 FDSEALEAVPSTNA

-907 KKADSSK
+907 KKADGSK

-932 DTELSELD
+932 DTDLSELD
-940 KTAADREAGNPLAQL
+940 KTGADREAGNPLAQL

-1021 TRRVPFLK
+1021 TRRGPFPK
-1029 ARTAAGYGSRPGL
+1029 ARTAAGNG
-1042 RQSTSGASRPLLR
+1042 
-1055 RPGSF
+1055 
-1060 HLLVKWKCDTQL
+1060 
-1072 CARAA
+1072 
-1077 LALSKERGNKDVGFS
+1077 GNKDIGFS

-1105 VIDLLKPLCK
+1105 VVDLLKPLCK
-1115 HMENMHNYFQAAV
+1115 HMENMHNYFQV
-1128 QNQGAEDEPGV
+1128 TRQNQYSEDEPGG

-1213 SVPSFHCAHILTQLL
+1213 SVPSFHCAYILTQLL

-1261 DQEKGSQFNS
+1261 DREKGSQFNS

-1303 NSAKDGC
+1303 NSDKDGC

-1338 SIPAGKPSD
+1338 GIPAGKPSD

-1416 SLLKTLQMS
+1416 SLLKTLQLS

-1462 KAMLAFNHCQE
+1462 KAMLAFNQCQE

-1487 EEILTQASEERGSD
+1487 EEIFTQASEERGSGED
-1501 EDSAEGPAEEVAQGL
+1501 SEDSAESPAEEVGQG
-1516 RLWRAGRGGAG
+1516 
-1527 VQRRG
+1527 

>member
-1 NNKGF
+1 
-6 VTMVSKRKLS
+6 MVSKRKLS
-16 KVDASEESFK
+16 KADASGESCK
-26 TDLPSRCLEI
+26 TDLPSRCSET
-36 KKSRISDKEN
+36 KKSRISDKEKD
-46 ASAFYGL
+46 SAHGGV
-53 EDEGVFEE
+53 ENEGVFEE

-84 AFQKK
+84 TFQKK

-101 AVVKQFISGLE
+101 GVVKQFIGGLE

-127 CTPVRTEG
+127 CTPIRTEG
-135 SRNLVHSYCESL
+135 SRTLVHSYCESL
-147 IKLLLGIKILQP
+147 IKLLLGIKVLQP

-205 RKLMQMVSVSPVPIQ
+205 EKLMQMMSVSPVPIQ

-256 VLDALSRLDLDAEL
+256 ILDALSRLDLDADL
-270 VAEVRQSAMTIVPS
+270 LAEVRQSAMTIVPS
-284 VKLEDLPVVVKFILQ
+284 VKLEDLPVVVKFILH
-299 NVKAADAVEV
+299 NVKAADTVEV

-323 LPLQIHSS
+323 LPLQILGS
-331 QKKIKSQVQAS
+331 QKKLKSQVQAS
-342 SSLSQVTTSQNCVKL
+342 SSMSQVTTSQNCVKL

-368 QKDVSEA
+368 QRDVSEA

-395 VLLLIHSTNTRN
+395 VLLLIHSTNTKN

-436 STVIKDFFPSI
+436 SLVIKDFFPSI

-455 HSAHPAVV
+455 HSAHPAIV

-479 YCQQEVVAALVT
+479 YCQQEVVTALVT
-491 HVCSGAETE
+491 HVCSGNETE

-506 VLTDLVVLHTSLLM
+506 VLTDLVMLHTSLLM

-552 FSQKQ
+552 FSQRQ
-557 EGSYIQDDMH
+557 EGSYIQDDMP
-567 MVIRKWLSSTVPN
+567 MVIRKWLSSTVPSHN
-580 HKQMGIIGAV
+580 NGIIGAV
-590 SMIGSVALKSFW
+590 TMLGSVALKRS
-602 RENLVCVM
+602 
-610 GFASLESC
+610 
-618 ATTARLS
+618 
-625 IASRNEGDAAS
+625 EGDGSS
-636 LERPELN
+636 LDRPELN
-643 SERDGQL
+643 SERDGQV
-650 STLLDLVGFCCEQ
+650 TFYLLDLVGFCCEQ
-663 TPEVLALYYDEFA
+663 TPEVLALYYDELA
-676 SLIEKQKGNLDLK
+676 SLIEKQKGLDLQ
-689 LLDEFGKSLV
+689 LLDKFGRSLV
-699 EDFPSDFV
+699 EDFPCDFV
-707 VDLSPTVHGSFLFP
+707 VDLSPTVEGSFLFP
-721 VKSLYNLDE
+721 VKPLFNLDE
-730 DQSQEAIAINLLPLV
+730 DESQGAIAINLLPLV

-753 TAEASNQSK
+753 TDGMSNQSK
-762 RAVSPLCL
+762 RVVSPICL
-770 SPCFRLLRLYTAEQ
+770 SPCFRLLRLYTGEQ

-804 LEAEGKLDSLSKQE
+804 LEAEGKLESLSKQA
-818 REFLCSL
+818 EFLCSL

-835 IVNAFCQQE
+835 VVNAFCQEQ
-844 DAEMKGKVLIRLQNI
+844 DAEMKGKVLTRLQNI
-859 TELQNVLGKCLAAT
+859 TELQTVLGKCLAAT
-873 PGYVPPPAA
+873 PGYVPPPAT
-882 FDSEAPEAVPSINA
+882 FDSEGLEAVPSLNA
-896 AGPARKRSGRK
+896 VGPGRKRNGNKSLK
-907 KKADSSK
+907 QLSK
-914 AGSADRSQAED
+914 QMGSKPCSADRSQADD

-932 DTELSELD
+932 DTELSELE
-940 KTAADREAGNPLAQL
+940 KTAAERETGNPLAQL

-1009 CWKLEHVLPSGS
+1009 CWKLEHVLTPGS
-1021 TRRVPFLK
+1021 TRRVPF
-1029 ARTAAGYGSRPGL
+1029 P
-1042 RQSTSGASRPLLR
+1042 
-1055 RPGSF
+1055 
-1060 HLLVKWKCDTQL
+1060 
-1072 CARAA
+1072 
-1077 LALSKERGNKDVGFS
+1077 KERGYKDIGFS
-1092 HLCQRSPKEVAMC
+1092 HLCQRSPKEVATC
-1105 VIDLLKPLCK
+1105 VVKLLKPLCN
-1115 HMENMHNYFQAAV
+1115 HMENMHNYFQV
-1128 QNQGAEDEPGV
+1128 IGQNRGVEDAGV
-1139 NIQEHQLMSSC
+1139 NTQEHQLMSSC
-1150 YQLLLLTFRSLF
+1150 YQQLLLTFRSLF
-1162 AWNGFSQHENT
+1162 GWNGFSQHENT

-1182 LADRLKPGETEFLLL
+1182 LAERLKPGETEFLLL
-1197 EELISESFQY
+1197 EELISESFHY

-1213 SVPSFHCAHILTQLL
+1213 SVPSFHCAFILTQLL
-1228 IAIAEKPMSGWKK
+1228 IAIAEKPMPGWKK

-1261 DQEKGSQFNS
+1261 EQEKGSQLNS

-1292 EISSVGVPELM
+1292 EISSVGIPELI

-1347 SSEVQLEK
+1347 STEVQLEK

-1369 INLVKVFDSRP
+1369 VNLVKVFDSRP

-1405 HSFKKHTDDVQ
+1405 YSFKKHRDDVQ
-1416 SLLKTLQMS
+1416 SLLKTLQLS

-1436 KIHQDIGLTNHVPLL
+1436 KIRQDIGLTNHVPLL

-1487 EEILTQASEERGSD
+1487 EEILSQASPERDSEEEEEGSA
-1501 EDSAEGPAEEVAQGL
+1501 DSPAEEPSGTEASEAEEEAGPGPSAAQ
-1516 RLWRAGRGGAG
+1516 A
-1527 VQRRG
+1527 

>member
-1 NNKGF
+1 
-6 VTMVSKRKLS
+6 MVSKRKLS
-16 KVDASEESFK
+16 KGDASGESCK
-26 TDLPSRCLEI
+26 TDLPSRCSET

-46 ASAFYGL
+46 VSAHCGV
-53 EDEGVFEE
+53 ENEGVFEE

-127 CTPVRTEG
+127 CTPIRIEG

-167 KIPEFFFDIVGT
+167 KIPEFFFDVVGT

-191 FKWLDRLLDSQDLV
+191 FKWLDRLLDSQDLIK
-205 RKLMQMVSVSPVPIQ
+205 KLMQMVSVSPVPIQ

-256 VLDALSRLDLDAEL
+256 ILDALSRLDLDAGL
-270 VAEVRQSAMTIVPS
+270 LAEVRAFTEHFFVPPLS
-284 VKLEDLPVVVKFILQ
+284 VTVICVWICTLQ
-299 NVKAADAVEV
+299 V
-309 ISDLRKSLDLSSCV
+309 ISDLRKNLDLSSCV
-323 LPLQIHSS
+323 LPLQILSS

-342 SSLSQVTTSQNCVKL
+342 SSISQVTTSQNCVKL

-395 VLLLIHSTNTRN
+395 VLLLIHSTNTKN

-420 LGCMPEQLMQ
+420 VGCMPEQLMQ
-430 NAFQNH
+430 DAFQNH

-447 LALAQTFL
+447 LALAQMFL
-455 HSAHPAVV
+455 HSAHPAIV

-479 YCQQEVVAALVT
+479 YCQQEVVTALVT
-491 HVCSGAETE
+491 HVCSGNEAE

-506 VLTDLVVLHTSLLM
+506 VLSDLVVLHTSLLM
-520 RYATFVKTILDS
+520 RYASFVKTILDS
-532 TQKLNPCQIRK
+532 TQKLNSCQIRK

-552 FSQKQ
+552 FSQRQ

-590 SMIGSVALKSFW
+590 TMIGSVALKRS
-602 RENLVCVM
+602 
-610 GFASLESC
+610 
-618 ATTARLS
+618 
-625 IASRNEGDAAS
+625 EGDAGS

-663 TPEVLALYYDEFA
+663 RPEVLALYYDELA
-676 SLIEKQKGNLDLK
+676 NLIEKQKGNLDLQ

-707 VDLSPTVHGSFLFP
+707 VDLNPTVDGSFLFP

-730 DQSQEAIAINLLPLV
+730 DQSQGAIAINLLPLV
-745 SQSELGKV
+745 SQSELGRV
-753 TAEASNQSK
+753 TSGVSNQSK
-762 RAVSPLCL
+762 RAVSPICL

-804 LEAEGKLDSLSKQE
+804 LEVEGKLDSLSKQE

-835 IVNAFCQQE
+835 VVNAFCQQQ
-844 DAEMKGKVLIRLQNI
+844 DAEMKGKVLTRLQNI

-896 AGPARKRSGRK
+896 TGPARKRNGRK
-907 KKADSSK
+907 KKADGSK
-914 AGSADRSQAED
+914 ASSADRSQAD
-925 SSEGNQP
+925 DGSEGNQP
-932 DTELSELD
+932 DTELSELE
-940 KTAADREAGNPLAQL
+940 KSAADREAGNPLAQL

-1009 CWKLEHVLPSGS
+1009 CWKLEHVLTSGS
-1021 TRRVPFLK
+1021 TRRVPFPK
-1029 ARTAAGYGSRPGL
+1029 ASTAAGNGGY
-1042 RQSTSGASRPLLR
+1042 
-1055 RPGSF
+1055 
-1060 HLLVKWKCDTQL
+1060 
-1072 CARAA
+1072 
-1077 LALSKERGNKDVGFS
+1077 KDIGFS

-1105 VIDLLKPLCK
+1105 VVDLLKPLCK
-1115 HMENMHNYFQAAV
+1115 HMENMHNYFQAIV

-1139 NIQEHQLMSSC
+1139 NIQEHQVMSSC
-1150 YQLLLLTFRSLF
+1150 YQQLLLTFRSLF

-1213 SVPSFHCAHILTQLL
+1213 SVPSFQCAYILTQLL
-1228 IAIAEKPMSGWKK
+1228 IAIAEKPMTGWKK

-1261 DQEKGSQFNS
+1261 DREKGSQFNS

-1278 VYLEHTDNILKAIE
+1278 VYLEHTDNIMKALE
-1292 EISSVGVPELM
+1292 EISSVGVPELI

-1338 SIPAGKPSD
+1338 NIPAGKPSD
-1347 SSEVQLEK
+1347 LSEVQLEK

-1405 HSFKKHTDDVQ
+1405 HSFKKHRDDVQ
-1416 SLLKTLQMS
+1416 SLLKTLQLS

-1473 AFWVGILKNRDLQG
+1473 AFWVGILKNRDLQ
-1487 EEILTQASEERGSD
+1487 
-1501 EDSAEGPAEEVAQGL
+1501 
-1516 RLWRAGRGGAG
+1516 
-1527 VQRRG
+1527 

>member
-1 NNKGF
+1 
-6 VTMVSKRKLS
+6 MVSKRKLS
-16 KVDASEESFK
+16 KADASGESCK
-26 TDLPSRCLEI
+26 TDLPSRCSET
-36 KKSRISDKEN
+36 KKSRISDKEKS
-46 ASAFYGL
+46 SAHGGV
-53 EDEGVFEE
+53 ENEGVFEE
-61 LLRTSGIV
+61 LLRTSGII

-101 AVVKQFISGLE
+101 GVVKQFISGLE

-127 CTPVRTEG
+127 CTPIRTEG
-135 SRNLVHSYCESL
+135 SRTLVHSYCESL
-147 IKLLLGIKILQP
+147 MKLLLGIKVLQP

-185 RLIVNQ
+185 RLIINQ

-205 RKLMQMVSVSPVPIQ
+205 KKLMQMVSVSPVPIQ

-256 VLDALSRLDLDAEL
+256 ILDALSRLDLDAGL
-270 VAEVRQSAMTIVPS
+270 LAEVRQSAMTIVPS
-284 VKLEDLPVVVKFILQ
+284 VKLEDLPVVVKFILH

-323 LPLQIHSS
+323 LPLQILGS
-331 QKKIKSQVQAS
+331 QKKLKSQVQAS
-342 SSLSQVTTSQNCVKL
+342 SSMSQVTTSQNCVKL

-381 NSTSVS
+381 NSMSVS

-395 VLLLIHSTNTRN
+395 VLLLIHSTNTKN

-436 STVIKDFFPSI
+436 SLVIKDFFPSI

-455 HSAHPAVV
+455 HSAHPAIV

-479 YCQQEVVAALVT
+479 YCQQEVVTALVT
-491 HVCSGAETE
+491 HVCSGNETE

-506 VLTDLVVLHTSLLM
+506 VLTDLVILHTSLLM

-552 FSQKQ
+552 FSQRQ

-590 SMIGSVALKSFW
+590 TMIGSVALK
-602 RENLVCVM
+602 
-610 GFASLESC
+610 
-618 ATTARLS
+618 
-625 IASRNEGDAAS
+625 RNEGDGSS

-663 TPEVLALYYDEFA
+663 KPEVLALYYDELA
-676 SLIEKQKGNLDLK
+676 SLIEKQKGNLDLQ

-707 VDLSPTVHGSFLFP
+707 VDLSPTVDGSFLFP

-730 DQSQEAIAINLLPLV
+730 DESQGAIAINLLPLV
-745 SQSELGKV
+745 SQSELGRV
-753 TAEASNQSK
+753 TDGMSNQSK
-762 RAVSPLCL
+762 RVVSPICL
-770 SPCFRLLRLYTAEQ
+770 SPCFRLLRLYTGEQ

-804 LEAEGKLDSLSKQE
+804 LEVEGKLDSLSKQE

-835 IVNAFCQQE
+835 VVNAFCQQQ
-844 DAEMKGKVLIRLQNI
+844 DAEMKGKVLTRLQNI

-873 PGYVPPPAA
+873 PGYVPPPAT
-882 FDSEAPEAVPSINA
+882 FDSEALEAVPSINA
-896 AGPARKRSGRK
+896 VGPVRKRNGRK
-907 KKADSSK
+907 KKTDGSK
-914 AGSADRSQAED
+914 AGSADRSQADD

-932 DTELSELD
+932 DIELSELE
-940 KTAADREAGNPLAQL
+940 KTAAEREAGNPLAQL

-1009 CWKLEHVLPSGS
+1009 CWKLEHVLTPGS
-1021 TRRVPFLK
+1021 TRRVPFPK
-1029 ARTAAGYGSRPGL
+1029 ASY
-1042 RQSTSGASRPLLR
+1042 
-1055 RPGSF
+1055 
-1060 HLLVKWKCDTQL
+1060 
-1072 CARAA
+1072 
-1077 LALSKERGNKDVGFS
+1077 KDIGFS
-1092 HLCQRSPKEVAMC
+1092 HLCQRSPKEVAMS
-1105 VIDLLKPLCK
+1105 VVKLLKPLCN
-1115 HMENMHNYFQAAV
+1115 HMENMHNYFQV
-1128 QNQGAEDEPGV
+1128 IVTQNRDVEDEPGV

-1150 YQLLLLTFRSLF
+1150 YQQLLLTFRSLF

-1197 EELISESFQY
+1197 EELISESFHY

-1213 SVPSFHCAHILTQLL
+1213 SVPSFHCAFILTQLL
-1228 IAIAEKPMSGWKK
+1228 IAIAEKPMAGWKK

-1248 KQFLCQSWVKPSG
+1248 KQFLCRSWVKPSG
-1261 DQEKGSQFNS
+1261 DREKGSQFNS

-1292 EISSVGVPELM
+1292 EISSVGVPELI

-1369 INLVKVFDSRP
+1369 VNLVKVFDSRP

-1405 HSFKKHTDDVQ
+1405 YSFKKHRDDVQ
-1416 SLLKTLQMS
+1416 SLLKTLQLS

-1436 KIHQDIGLTNHVPLL
+1436 KIRQDVGLTNHVPLL

-1473 AFWVGILKNRDLQG
+1473 AFWVGILKNRDLQ
-1487 EEILTQASEERGSD
+1487 
-1501 EDSAEGPAEEVAQGL
+1501 
-1516 RLWRAGRGGAG
+1516 
-1527 VQRRG
+1527 

>member
-1 NNKGF
+1 
-6 VTMVSKRKLS
+6 MVSKRKLS
-16 KVDASEESFK
+16 KADASGESCK
-26 TDLPSRCLEI
+26 TDLPSRCSET
-36 KKSRISDKEN
+36 KKSRISDKEKS
-46 ASAFYGL
+46 SAHGGV

-61 LLRTSGIV
+61 LLRTSGII

-101 AVVKQFISGLE
+101 GVVKQFISGLE

-127 CTPVRTEG
+127 CTPIRTEG
-135 SRNLVHSYCESL
+135 SRTLVHSYCESL
-147 IKLLLGIKILQP
+147 MKLLLGIKILQP

-185 RLIVNQ
+185 RLIINQ

-205 RKLMQMVSVSPVPIQ
+205 KKLMEMVSVSPVPIQ

-256 VLDALSRLDLDAEL
+256 ILDALSRLDLDAGL
-270 VAEVRQSAMTIVPS
+270 LAEVRQSTMTIVPS
-284 VKLEDLPVVVKFILQ
+284 VKLEDLPVVVKFILH

-309 ISDLRKSLDLSSCV
+309 ISDLRKNLDLSSCV
-323 LPLQIHSS
+323 LPLQILGS
-331 QKKIKSQVQAS
+331 QKKLKSQVQAS
-342 SSLSQVTTSQNCVKL
+342 SSVSQVTTSQNCVKL

-395 VLLLIHSTNTRN
+395 VLLLIHSTNTKN

-436 STVIKDFFPSI
+436 SLVIKDFFPSI

-455 HSAHPAVV
+455 HSAHPAIV

-479 YCQQEVVAALVT
+479 YCQQEVVTALVT
-491 HVCSGAETE
+491 HVCSGNETE

-506 VLTDLVVLHTSLLM
+506 VLTDLVILHTSLLM

-552 FSQKQ
+552 FSQRQ

-590 SMIGSVALKSFW
+590 TMIGSVALK
-602 RENLVCVM
+602 
-610 GFASLESC
+610 
-618 ATTARLS
+618 
-625 IASRNEGDAAS
+625 RNEGDGSS

-663 TPEVLALYYDEFA
+663 KPEVLALYYDELA
-676 SLIEKQKGNLDLK
+676 SLIEKQKGNLDLQ

-707 VDLSPTVHGSFLFP
+707 VDLSPTVDGSFLFP

-730 DQSQEAIAINLLPLV
+730 DESQGAIAINLLPLV
-745 SQSELGKV
+745 SQSELGRV
-753 TAEASNQSK
+753 TDGMSNQSK
-762 RAVSPLCL
+762 RVVSPICL
-770 SPCFRLLRLYTAEQ
+770 SPCFRLLRLYTGEQ

-804 LEAEGKLDSLSKQE
+804 LEVEGKLDSLSKQE

-835 IVNAFCQQE
+835 VVNAFCQQQ
-844 DAEMKGKVLIRLQNI
+844 DAEMKGKVLTRLQNI

-873 PGYVPPPAA
+873 PGYVPPPAT
-882 FDSEAPEAVPSINA
+882 FDSEALEAVPSINA
-896 AGPARKRSGRK
+896 VGPVRKRNGRK
-907 KKADSSK
+907 KKTDGSK
-914 AGSADRSQAED
+914 AGSADRSQVDD

-932 DTELSELD
+932 DIELSELE
-940 KTAADREAGNPLAQL
+940 KTAAEREAGNPLAQL

-1009 CWKLEHVLPSGS
+1009 CWKLEHVLTPGS
-1021 TRRVPFLK
+1021 TRRVPF
-1029 ARTAAGYGSRPGL
+1029 P
-1042 RQSTSGASRPLLR
+1042 
-1055 RPGSF
+1055 
-1060 HLLVKWKCDTQL
+1060 
-1072 CARAA
+1072 
-1077 LALSKERGNKDVGFS
+1077 KERGYKDIGFS
-1092 HLCQRSPKEVAMC
+1092 HLCQRSPKEVAMS
-1105 VIDLLKPLCK
+1105 VVKLLKPLCN
-1115 HMENMHNYFQAAV
+1115 HMENMHNYFQAV
-1128 QNQGAEDEPGV
+1128 VTRNRDVEDEPGV

-1150 YQLLLLTFRSLF
+1150 YQQLLLTFRSLF

-1197 EELISESFQY
+1197 EELISESFHY

-1213 SVPSFHCAHILTQLL
+1213 SVPSFHCAFILTQLL
-1228 IAIAEKPMSGWKK
+1228 IAIAEKPMAGWKK

-1261 DQEKGSQFNS
+1261 DREKGSQFNS

-1292 EISSVGVPELM
+1292 EISSVGVPELI

-1369 INLVKVFDSRP
+1369 VNLVKVFDSRP

-1405 HSFKKHTDDVQ
+1405 YSFKKHRDDVQ
-1416 SLLKTLQMS
+1416 SLLKTLQLS

-1436 KIHQDIGLTNHVPLL
+1436 KIRQDIGLTNHVPLL

-1487 EEILTQASEERGSD
+1487 EEILSQASEERDSD
-1501 EDSAEGPAEEVAQGL
+1501 EEDSAESPAEVTKGETL
-1516 RLWRAGRGGAG
+1516 T
-1527 VQRRG
+1527 

>member
-1 NNKGF
+1 
-6 VTMVSKRKLS
+6 MVSKRKLS
-16 KVDASEESFK
+16 KADASGESHN
-26 TDLPSRCLEI
+26 TDLPRRCSKT
-36 KKSRISDKEN
+36 KKLRISDKDNAFAHGGVEN
-46 ASAFYGL
+46 
-53 EDEGVFEE
+53 EGIFEE

-101 AVVKQFISGLE
+101 GVVKQFISGLE

-135 SRNLVHSYCESL
+135 SRTLVHSYCESL

-191 FKWLDRLLDSQDLV
+191 FKWLDGLLDSQDLV
-205 RKLMQMVSVSPVPIQ
+205 KKLIQMVSVSPVPIQ

-256 VLDALSRLDLDAEL
+256 ILDALSRLDLDAGL
-270 VAEVRQSAMTIVPS
+270 LAEVRQSAMTIVPS
-284 VKLEDLPVVVKFILQ
+284 VKLEDLPVVVKFILH

-309 ISDLRKSLDLSSCV
+309 ISDLRKNLDLSSCV
-323 LPLQIHSS
+323 LPLQILGS
-331 QKKIKSQVQAS
+331 QKKLKSQVQAS
-342 SSLSQVTTSQNCVKL
+342 SSMSQVTTSQNCVKL

-368 QKDVSEA
+368 QKDVSES

-395 VLLLIHSTNTRN
+395 VLLLIHSTNTKN
-407 RKQTEKVLRSKIR
+407 RKQTEKVLKSKIQ

-436 STVIKDFFPSI
+436 S
-447 LALAQTFL
+447 
-455 HSAHPAVV
+455 VV
-463 SFGSCMYKQAF
+463 STDSALGIPFLPVLHYTYCSSYVHLLLF
-474 AAFDS
+474 FDFWFQLS
-479 YCQQEVVAALVT
+479 EVVTALVT
-491 HVCSGAETE
+491 HVCSGNETE

-506 VLTDLVVLHTSLLM
+506 VLTDLVMLHTSLLM

-552 FSQKQ
+552 FSQRQ

-580 HKQMGIIGAV
+580 HKQMGVIEK
-590 SMIGSVALKSFW
+590 M
-602 RENLVCVM
+602 
-610 GFASLESC
+610 
-618 ATTARLS
+618 
-625 IASRNEGDAAS
+625 
-636 LERPELN
+636 
-643 SERDGQL
+643 
-650 STLLDLVGFCCEQ
+650 
-663 TPEVLALYYDEFA
+663 Y
-676 SLIEKQKGNLDLK
+676 LIEKQKGNLDLK
-689 LLDEFGKSLV
+689 LLEEFGKSLV

-707 VDLSPTVHGSFLFP
+707 VDLSPTVDGSFLFP

-730 DQSQEAIAINLLPLV
+730 DESQGAIAINLLPLV
-745 SQSELGKV
+745 SQSELGRV
-753 TAEASNQSK
+753 TGGKSSQSK
-762 RAVSPLCL
+762 RVVSPMCL
-770 SPCFRLLRLYTAEQ
+770 SPCFRLLRLYTGEQ

-804 LEAEGKLDSLSKQE
+804 LEVEGKLDSLSTQE

-835 IVNAFCQQE
+835 VVNAFCQQQ
-844 DAEMKGKVLIRLQNI
+844 DAEMKGKVLTRLQNI

-873 PGYVPPPAA
+873 PGYVPPPAT
-882 FDSEAPEAVPSINA
+882 FDSEPREAVPSVSA
-896 AGPARKRSGRK
+896 AGPGRKRNGK
-907 KKADSSK
+907 KKKTDGSK
-914 AGSADRSQAED
+914 AGSADRSPADD

-932 DTELSELD
+932 DAELSELE
-940 KTAADREAGNPLAQL
+940 KTAAEREAGTPLAWL

-980 SVLDTEMHTE
+980 SVLDAEMHTE
-990 AREVVQLGPAEL
+990 ACEVVQLGPAEL

-1009 CWKLEHVLPSGS
+1009 CWKLEHVLTPGS
-1021 TRRVPFLK
+1021 TRRVPF
-1029 ARTAAGYGSRPGL
+1029 P
-1042 RQSTSGASRPLLR
+1042 
-1055 RPGSF
+1055 
-1060 HLLVKWKCDTQL
+1060 
-1072 CARAA
+1072 
-1077 LALSKERGNKDVGFS
+1077 KERSYKDIGFS

-1105 VIDLLKPLCK
+1105 VVKLLKPLCN
-1115 HMENMHNYFQAAV
+1115 HMENMHNYFQV
-1128 QNQGAEDEPGV
+1128 ITQNRDVGDEPGV
-1139 NIQEHQLMSSC
+1139 NIQEHQLMSFC
-1150 YQLLLLTFRSLF
+1150 YQQLLLTFRSLF
-1162 AWNGFSQHENT
+1162 AWNGFSRQENT

-1182 LADRLKPGETEFLLL
+1182 LAERLKPGETEFLLL
-1197 EELISESFQY
+1197 EELISDSFHY

-1213 SVPSFHCAHILTQLL
+1213 SVPSFYCAFILTQLL
-1228 IAIAEKPMSGWKK
+1228 IAIAEKPMAGWKK

-1261 DQEKGSQFNS
+1261 DREKGSQFNS

-1278 VYLEHTDNILKAIE
+1278 VYLEHADNILKAIE
-1292 EISSVGVPELM
+1292 EISSVGVPELI

-1355 LLRWNIAVRNFHIL
+1355 LLQWNIAVRNFHIL

-1405 HSFKKHTDDVQ
+1405 YSFKKHRDDVQ
-1416 SLLKTLQMS
+1416 SLLKNLQLS

-1487 EEILTQASEERGSD
+1487 EEILSQASEGRHSGEEE
-1501 EDSAEGPAEEVAQGL
+1501 EDSADSAAEVP
-1516 RLWRAGRGGAG
+1516 AGRGRGGRSPGWGGGSPALTAASPQEPSGSGAG
-1527 VQRRG
+1527 SSEEDAAAP

>member
-1 NNKGF
+1 
-6 VTMVSKRKLS
+6 MVSKRKLS
-16 KVDASEESFK
+16 KADAPAESCK
-26 TDLPSRCLEI
+26 ADLPSRCSET
-36 KKSRISDKEN
+36 KKSRISDKEK
-46 ASAFYGL
+46 ASAYSGV
-53 EDEGVFEE
+53 ENEGVFEE

-69 LKAGEGQNEIAVDQM
+69 LKSGEGQNEIAVDQM

-101 AVVKQFISGLE
+101 DVVKQFISGLE

-135 SRNLVHSYCESL
+135 SRTLVHSYCESL
-147 IKLLLGIKILQP
+147 IKLLLGIKTLQP

-191 FKWLDRLLDSQDLV
+191 FKWLDRLLDSQDLIK
-205 RKLMQMVSVSPVPIQ
+205 KLMQMVSVSPIPIQ

-256 VLDALSRLDLDAEL
+256 ILDALSRLDLDADL
-270 VAEVRQSAMTIVPS
+270 LAEVRQSAMTIVPS
-284 VKLEDLPVVVKFILQ
+284 VKLEDLPVVVKFILH

-309 ISDLRKSLDLSSCV
+309 ISELRKSLDLSSCV
-323 LPLQIHSS
+323 LPLQMLGS
-331 QKKIKSQVQAS
+331 QKKLKSQVQAS
-342 SSLSQVTTSQNCVKL
+342 SSSQVTTSQNCVKL

-395 VLLLIHSTNTRN
+395 VLLLIHSTNTKN

-420 LGCMPEQLMQ
+420 LGCMPEQLLQ

-436 STVIKDFFPSI
+436 ATVIKDFFPSI
-447 LALAQTFL
+447 LALAQMFL
-455 HSAHPAVV
+455 HSAHPAIV
-463 SFGSCMYKQAF
+463 SFGSCIYKQAF

-479 YCQQEVVAALVT
+479 YCQQEVVTALVT
-491 HVCSGAETE
+491 HVCSGNETE

-506 VLTDLVVLHTSLLM
+506 VLTDLVMLHTSLLM

-552 FSQKQ
+552 FSQRQ

-590 SMIGSVALKSFW
+590 TMIGSVALK
-602 RENLVCVM
+602 
-610 GFASLESC
+610 
-618 ATTARLS
+618 
-625 IASRNEGDAAS
+625 RNEGDGSS

-663 TPEVLALYYDEFA
+663 TPEVLALYYDELA
-676 SLIEKQKGNLDLK
+676 SLIEKQKGKLDLQ
-689 LLDEFGKSLV
+689 LLEEFGKSLV
-699 EDFPSDFV
+699 EDFPGDFV
-707 VDLSPTVHGSFLFP
+707 VDLNPTVDGSFLFP
-721 VKSLYNLDE
+721 VKPLYNLDE
-730 DQSQEAIAINLLPLV
+730 DESQGAIAINLLPLV

-753 TAEASNQSK
+753 TDGSNQST
-762 RAVSPLCL
+762 RIASPLCL

-804 LEAEGKLDSLSKQE
+804 LEVEGKLDSLSKQE

-835 IVNAFCQQE
+835 VVNAFCQQQE
-844 DAEMKGKVLIRLQNI
+844 AEMKGKVLTRLQNI
-859 TELQNVLGKCLAAT
+859 TELQNMLGKCLAAT
-873 PGYVPPPAA
+873 PGYVPPPAS
-882 FDSEAPEAVPSINA
+882 FDSEALEAVPSINA
-896 AGPARKRSGRK
+896 VGPGRKRNGKK
-907 KKADSSK
+907 KKADGSK
-914 AGSADRSQAED
+914 AGSADRSQGDD

-932 DTELSELD
+932 DTELSELE
-940 KTAADREAGNPLAQL
+940 KPAAEREAGHPLALL

-990 AREVVQLGPAEL
+990 AREVVQLGPSEL
-1002 CFLLDDL
+1002 YFLLDDL
-1009 CWKLEHVLPSGS
+1009 CWKLEHVLTPGS
-1021 TRRVPFLK
+1021 TRRVPFPK
-1029 ARTAAGYGSRPGL
+1029 ASY
-1042 RQSTSGASRPLLR
+1042 
-1055 RPGSF
+1055 
-1060 HLLVKWKCDTQL
+1060 
-1072 CARAA
+1072 
-1077 LALSKERGNKDVGFS
+1077 KDIGFS

-1105 VIDLLKPLCK
+1105 VVKLLKPLCS
-1115 HMENMHNYFQAAV
+1115 HMENMHNYFQAV
-1128 QNQGAEDEPGV
+1128 MQNRDVEDDSGV

-1150 YQLLLLTFRSLF
+1150 YQQLLLTFRSLF
-1162 AWNGFSQHENT
+1162 AWNGFSQPENT

-1182 LADRLKPGETEFLLL
+1182 LADRLKPGETEFLPL
-1197 EELISESFQY
+1197 EELISENFHY

-1213 SVPSFHCAHILTQLL
+1213 SVPSFHCAFILTQLL
-1228 IAIAEKPMSGWKK
+1228 IAIAEKPMTGWKK

-1261 DQEKGSQFNS
+1261 EREKGSQFNS

-1292 EISSVGVPELM
+1292 EISSVGVPELI

-1355 LLRWNIAVRNFHIL
+1355 LLQWNIAVRNFHIL

-1405 HSFKKHTDDVQ
+1405 YSFKKHRDDVQ
-1416 SLLKTLQMS
+1416 SLLKTLQLS

-1436 KIHQDIGLTNHVPLL
+1436 KIRQDIGLTNHVPLL

-1473 AFWVGILKNRDLQG
+1473 AFWVGILKNRDLQ
-1487 EEILTQASEERGSD
+1487 
-1501 EDSAEGPAEEVAQGL
+1501 
-1516 RLWRAGRGGAG
+1516 
-1527 VQRRG
+1527 

>member
-1 NNKGF
+1 
-6 VTMVSKRKLS
+6 MVSKRKLS
-16 KVDASEESFK
+16 KIDAAEESSK
-26 TDLPSRCLEI
+26 TDLQSRCPET
-36 KKSRISDKEN
+36 KRSRISDKR
-46 ASAFYGL
+46 APSQGGL
-53 EDEGVFEE
+53 ENEGVFEE
-61 LLRTSGIV
+61 LLRTSGII
-69 LKAGEGQNEIAVDQM
+69 LKVGEGQNEIAVDQT

-89 LCLALEKHPTYP
+89 LRVALEKHPSYP
-101 AVVKQFISGLE
+101 GVVNEFISGLE
-112 SHIKDRNQFKNCLLP
+112 SHIKDRSQFKNCLLP
-127 CTPVRTEG
+127 CTPARTEG
-135 SRNLVHSYCESL
+135 SRTLVHSYCESL

-159 AVITLLLE
+159 AVVTLLLE
-167 KIPEFFFDIVGT
+167 KIPEFFFDVVGT

-191 FKWLDRLLDSQDLV
+191 FKWLDGLLDSQDLV
-205 RKLMQMVSVSPVPIQ
+205 KKLMQMLSVSPVPIQ

-227 PEILEDSQQS
+227 PEILEDSQQN

-256 VLDALSRLDLDAEL
+256 ILDALSRLDLDAEL
-270 VAEVRQSAMTIVPS
+270 LAEVRQSAMTIVPS
-284 VKLEDLPVVVKFILQ
+284 VKLEDLPVVIKFILH
-299 NVKAADAVEV
+299 NVKTADAVEV

-323 LPLQIHSS
+323 LPLQLLGS
-331 QKKIKSQVQAS
+331 QRKLKSQAQAS
-342 SSLSQVTTSQNCVKL
+342 SSMSQMTTSQNCVKL

-395 VLLLIHSTNTRN
+395 VLLLIHSTNSKN

-436 STVIKDFFPSI
+436 SMVIKDFFPSI
-447 LALAQTFL
+447 LSLAQTFL

-474 AAFDS
+474 AVFDS
-479 YCQQEVVAALVT
+479 YCQQEVVCALVT
-491 HVCSGAETE
+491 HVCSGNETE

-506 VLTDLVVLHTSLLM
+506 VLTDLVILHPSLLL

-532 TQKLNPCQIRK
+532 MQKLNPCQIRK

-552 FSQKQ
+552 FSQRQ

-567 MVIRKWLSSTVPN
+567 MVIRKWLSSSVPN

-590 SMIGSVALKSFW
+590 TMMGSVALK
-602 RENLVCVM
+602 
-610 GFASLESC
+610 
-618 ATTARLS
+618 
-625 IASRNEGDAAS
+625 RNEADGGL
-636 LERPELN
+636 LERPEL
-643 SERDGQL
+643 SIECDGQL

-663 TPEVLALYYDEFA
+663 TPEVLALYYDELA
-676 SLIEKQKGNLDLK
+676 NLIEKQKGNLDLQ
-689 LLDEFGKSLV
+689 LLDKFGKSLV
-699 EDFPSDFV
+699 EDFPNDFV
-707 VDLSPTVHGSFLFP
+707 VDLSPTVDGSFLFP

-730 DQSQEAIAINLLPLV
+730 DETQGAIAINLLPLV
-745 SQSELGKV
+745 SQSEPGRV
-753 TAEASNQSK
+753 ADEMSNSRK
-762 RAVSPLCL
+762 RVVSPICL
-770 SPCFRLLRLYTAEQ
+770 SPCFRLLRLYTGEQ
-784 NSGSLEEI
+784 NNGSLEEI

-804 LEAEGKLDSLSKQE
+804 LEVEGKLDSLSKQE

-835 IVNAFCQQE
+835 VVNAFCQQQ
-844 DAEMKGKVLIRLQNI
+844 DAEMKGKVLTRLQNI

-873 PGYVPPPAA
+873 PGYVPPPAT
-882 FDSEAPEAVPSINA
+882 FDSEAPEGVPSINA
-896 AGPARKRSGRK
+896 GGPVRK
-907 KKADSSK
+907 KNGKKRKSDSSK
-914 AGSADRSQAED
+914 ACSAERTQADE
-925 SSEGNQP
+925 SSDGNQP
-932 DTELSELD
+932 DTELSELE
-940 KTAADREAGNPLAQL
+940 KSAAEKETGNPLAQL

-968 VFTVLHCGLLTK
+968 VFSVLHCGLLTK
-980 SVLDTEMHTE
+980 SILDTEMHTE
-990 AREVVQLGPAEL
+990 ASEVVQLGPAEL
-1002 CFLLDDL
+1002 CFLLDDM
-1009 CWKLEHVLPSGS
+1009 CWKLEHVLTPGS

-1029 ARTAAGYGSRPGL
+1029 T
-1042 RQSTSGASRPLLR
+1042 
-1055 RPGSF
+1055 
-1060 HLLVKWKCDTQL
+1060 
-1072 CARAA
+1072 
-1077 LALSKERGNKDVGFS
+1077 
-1092 HLCQRSPKEVAMC
+1092 
-1105 VIDLLKPLCK
+1105 VIP
-1115 HMENMHNYFQAAV
+1115 
-1128 QNQGAEDEPGV
+1128 NQGVVDESGL
-1139 NIQEHQLMSSC
+1139 NIQEYQLMSSC
-1150 YQLLLLTFRSLF
+1150 YHQLLLAFRLLF
-1162 AWNGFSQHENT
+1162 AWSGFSQHENSN
-1173 DLLRSALQV
+1173 LLRSALQV
-1182 LADRLKPGETEFLLL
+1182 LADRLKPGETEFLPL

-1207 LLNFQQ
+1207 LLNFQA
-1213 SVPSFHCAHILTQLL
+1213 SIPSFQCAFILTQVLM
-1228 IAIAEKPMSGWKK
+1228 AISEKPMTGWKR

-1248 KQFLCQSWVKPSG
+1248 KQFLCQSWMKPGG
-1261 DQEKGSQFNS
+1261 DREKGSHFNS

-1292 EISSVGVPELM
+1292 EISSVGVPELI

-1347 SSEVQLEK
+1347 SGEVQLEK
-1355 LLRWNIAVRNFHIL
+1355 LLKWNIAVRNFHIL

-1405 HSFKKHTDDVQ
+1405 HSFKKHRDDVQ
-1416 SLLKTLQMS
+1416 SLLKTLQLS

-1436 KIHQDIGLTNHVPLL
+1436 KIHQDLGLTNHVPLL

-1473 AFWVGILKNRDLQG
+1473 AFWVGVLKNRDLQG
-1487 EEILTQASEERGSD
+1487 EEILSQASAAPE
-1501 EDSAEGPAEEVAQGL
+1501 EDSAEGSEEDTADSAAEEPDGTDSDS
-1516 RLWRAGRGGAG
+1516 GGAG
-1527 VQRRG
+1527 R

>member
-1 NNKGF
+1 
-6 VTMVSKRKLS
+6 MVSKRKLS
-16 KVDASEESFK
+16 KTDASGESCK
-26 TDLPSRCLEI
+26 TDFPSRGSET
-36 KKSRISDKEN
+36 KKSRISDKEK
-46 ASAFYGL
+46 ASAHGGV
-53 EDEGVFEE
+53 ESEGVFEE

-84 AFQKK
+84 TFQKK
-89 LCLALEKHPTYP
+89 LFLALEKHPTYP
-101 AVVKQFISGLE
+101 GVVKQFISGLE
-112 SHIKDRNQFKNCLLP
+112 SHIKDRHQFKNCLLP
-127 CTPVRTEG
+127 CTPIRTEG
-135 SRNLVHSYCESL
+135 SRTLVHSYCESL

-167 KIPEFFFDIVGT
+167 KIPEFFFDVVGT

-185 RLIVNQ
+185 RLIVSQ

-205 RKLMQMVSVSPVPIQ
+205 KKLMQMVSVSPVPIQ

-256 VLDALSRLDLDAEL
+256 ILDALSRLDLDAGL
-270 VAEVRQSAMTIVPS
+270 LAEVRQAAMTIVPS
-284 VKLEDLPVVVKFILQ
+284 VKLEDLPVVVKFILH

-323 LPLQIHSS
+323 LPLQILGS
-331 QKKIKSQVQAS
+331 QKKLKSQVQAS
-342 SSLSQVTTSQNCVKL
+342 SSMSQVTTSQNCVKL
-357 LFDVIKLAVRF
+357 LFDVVKLAVRF

-395 VLLLIHSTNTRN
+395 VLLLIHSTNTKN

-420 LGCMPEQLMQ
+420 LGCIPEQLMQ

-436 STVIKDFFPSI
+436 SMVIKDFFPSI

-455 HSAHPAVV
+455 HSAHPVIV

-479 YCQQEVVAALVT
+479 YCQQEVVTALVT
-491 HVCSGAETE
+491 HVCSGNDIE

-506 VLTDLVVLHTSLLM
+506 VLTDLVMLHTSLLM
-520 RYATFVKTILDS
+520 RYASFVKTILDS

-552 FSQKQ
+552 FSQRQ

-590 SMIGSVALKSFW
+590 TMIGSVASK
-602 RENLVCVM
+602 
-610 GFASLESC
+610 
-618 ATTARLS
+618 
-625 IASRNEGDAAS
+625 RNEGDGSS
-636 LERPELN
+636 LERPQLN
-643 SERDGQL
+643 SEHDGQL
-650 STLLDLVGFCCEQ
+650 STLLDLVGFSCEQ
-663 TPEVLALYYDEFA
+663 TPEVLALYYDELA
-676 SLIEKQKGNLDLK
+676 SLIERQKGNLDLK
-689 LLDEFGKSLV
+689 LLDKFGRSLV
-699 EDFPSDFV
+699 EDFPNDFV
-707 VDLSPTVHGSFLFP
+707 VDLSPTVDGSFLFP
-721 VKSLYNLDE
+721 VKALYNLDE
-730 DQSQEAIAINLLPLV
+730 DESQGAIAINLLPLV
-745 SQSELGKV
+745 SQSELGRA
-753 TAEASNQSK
+753 TEGMSNQNK
-762 RAVSPLCL
+762 RVVSPMCL
-770 SPCFRLLRLYTAEQ
+770 SPCFRLLRFYTAEQ

-804 LEAEGKLDSLSKQE
+804 LEVEGKLDSLSKQE

-825 LFYALNWFRE
+825 LFYTLNWFRE
-835 IVNAFCQQE
+835 VVNAFCQQQ
-844 DAEMKGKVLIRLQNI
+844 DAEMKGKVLTRLQNI
-859 TELQNVLGKCLAAT
+859 TELQTVLGKCLAAT

-882 FDSEAPEAVPSINA
+882 FDSEALEAVPSINA
-896 AGPARKRSGRK
+896 VGLVRKRNGRK
-907 KKADSSK
+907 KKSDGSK
-914 AGSADRSQAED
+914 ACSADRSQADE

-932 DTELSELD
+932 DTELSELE
-940 KTAADREAGNPLAQL
+940 KTAAERETGNPLSQL

-990 AREVVQLGPAEL
+990 
-1002 CFLLDDL
+1002 LLDDL
-1009 CWKLEHVLPSGS
+1009 CWKLEHVLTLGS
-1021 TRRVPFLK
+1021 TRRVLFPK
-1029 ARTAAGYGSRPGL
+1029 ASY
-1042 RQSTSGASRPLLR
+1042 
-1055 RPGSF
+1055 
-1060 HLLVKWKCDTQL
+1060 
-1072 CARAA
+1072 
-1077 LALSKERGNKDVGFS
+1077 KDIGFS
-1092 HLCQRSPKEVAMC
+1092 HLCQRSPKEVATC
-1105 VIDLLKPLCK
+1105 VVKLLKPLCN
-1115 HMENMHNYFQAAV
+1115 HMENMHNYFQAVAI
-1128 QNQGAEDEPGV
+1128 QNQDVEDDARV

-1150 YQLLLLTFRSLF
+1150 YQQLLLNFRSLF

-1182 LADRLKPGETEFLLL
+1182 LADRLKPGETEFLPL
-1197 EELISESFQY
+1197 EELISESFHY

-1213 SVPSFHCAHILTQLL
+1213 SVPSFHCAFILTQLL
-1228 IAIAEKPMSGWKK
+1228 IAIAEKPMTGWKK
-1241 EKMASLA
+1241 EKTASLA
-1248 KQFLCQSWVKPSG
+1248 KQFLCKSWMKPNG

-1292 EISSVGVPELM
+1292 EISSVGVPELI

-1380 VLSICLKYGRLFVEA
+1380 VLSICLKYGRLFVEV

-1405 HSFKKHTDDVQ
+1405 YSFKKHRDDVQ
-1416 SLLKTLQMS
+1416 SLLKTLQLS

-1436 KIHQDIGLTNHVPLL
+1436 KIRQDIGLTNHVPLL

-1487 EEILTQASEERGSD
+1487 EEILSQASEERGSEKE
-1501 EDSAEGPAEEVAQGL
+1501 EDSAESSAE
-1516 RLWRAGRGGAG
+1516 
-1527 VQRRG
+1527 

>member
-1 NNKGF
+1 
-6 VTMVSKRKLS
+6 MVSKRKLS
-16 KVDASEESFK
+16 KGDASGESCK
-26 TDLPSRCLEI
+26 TDLPSRCSET

-46 ASAFYGL
+46 VSAYCGV
-53 EDEGVFEE
+53 ESEGVFEE
-61 LLRTSGIV
+61 LLRMSGIV

-101 AVVKQFISGLE
+101 TVVKQFIGGLE

-127 CTPVRTEG
+127 CAPVRTEG
-135 SRNLVHSYCESL
+135 SRSLVHSYCESL

-167 KIPEFFFDIVGT
+167 KIPEFFFDVVGT

-191 FKWLDRLLDSQDLV
+191 FKWLDRLLDSQDLIK
-205 RKLMQMVSVSPVPIQ
+205 KLMQMISVSPVPIQ

-256 VLDALSRLDLDAEL
+256 ILDALSRLDLDAGL
-270 VAEVRQSAMTIVPS
+270 LAEVRQSAMTIVPS

-309 ISDLRKSLDLSSCV
+309 ISDLRKNLDLSSCV
-323 LPLQIHSS
+323 LPLQILSS

-342 SSLSQVTTSQNCVKL
+342 SSMSQVTTSQNCVKL

-395 VLLLIHSTNTRN
+395 VLLLIHSTNTKN

-420 LGCMPEQLMQ
+420 LGCLPEQLMQ
-430 NAFQNH
+430 DAFQNH

-447 LALAQTFL
+447 LALAQMFL
-455 HSAHPAVV
+455 HSAHPAIV

-479 YCQQEVVAALVT
+479 YCQQEVVTALVT
-491 HVCSGAETE
+491 HVCSGNEAE
-500 LDISLD
+500 LDVSLD
-506 VLTDLVVLHTSLLM
+506 VLRDLVVLHTALLM
-520 RYATFVKTILDS
+520 RYASFVKTILDS

-552 FSQKQ
+552 FSQRQ

-590 SMIGSVALKSFW
+590 TMIGSVALKRS
-602 RENLVCVM
+602 
-610 GFASLESC
+610 
-618 ATTARLS
+618 
-625 IASRNEGDAAS
+625 EGDGGS
-636 LERPELN
+636 LERPELD

-663 TPEVLALYYDEFA
+663 RPEVLALYYDELA
-676 SLIEKQKGNLDLK
+676 SLIEKQKGNLDLQ

-707 VDLSPTVHGSFLFP
+707 VDLNPTVDGSFPFP

-730 DQSQEAIAINLLPLV
+730 DQSQGAIAINLLPVV
-745 SQSELGKV
+745 SQSELGRV
-753 TAEASNQSK
+753 TSGVSSHSK
-762 RAVSPLCL
+762 RAVSPICL

-784 NSGSLEEI
+784 NNGSLEDI

-804 LEAEGKLDSLSKQE
+804 LEVEGKLDSLSKQE

-835 IVNAFCQQE
+835 VVNAFCQQQ
-844 DAEMKGKVLIRLQNI
+844 DPEMKGKVLTRLQNI

-873 PGYVPPPAA
+873 PGYVPPPAT
-882 FDSEAPEAVPSINA
+882 FDSEAPEAVPSTTA
-896 AGPARKRSGRK
+896 AGPARKRNGRR
-907 KKADSSK
+907 KKADGSK
-914 AGSADRSQAED
+914 AGSADRSQADD

-932 DTELSELD
+932 DTEFSELE
-940 KTAADREAGNPLAQL
+940 KSAADREAGNPLAQL

-1009 CWKLEHVLPSGS
+1009 CWKLEHVLTSGS
-1021 TRRVPFLK
+1021 TRRVPFPK
-1029 ARTAAGYGSRPGL
+1029 ASY
-1042 RQSTSGASRPLLR
+1042 
-1055 RPGSF
+1055 
-1060 HLLVKWKCDTQL
+1060 
-1072 CARAA
+1072 
-1077 LALSKERGNKDVGFS
+1077 KDIGFS

-1105 VIDLLKPLCK
+1105 VVDLLKPLCK
-1115 HMENMHNYFQAAV
+1115 HMENMHNYFQAIA

-1150 YQLLLLTFRSLF
+1150 YQQLLLTFRSLF

-1207 LLNFQQ
+1207 LLNFQR
-1213 SVPSFHCAHILTQLL
+1213 SVPSFQCAHILTQLL
-1228 IAIAEKPMSGWKK
+1228 IAIAEKPLTDWKK
-1241 EKMASLA
+1241 EKMALLA

-1261 DQEKGSQFNS
+1261 DREKGSQFNS

-1278 VYLEHTDNILKAIE
+1278 VYLEHTDNILKALE
-1292 EISSVGVPELM
+1292 EISSVGVPELI

-1405 HSFKKHTDDVQ
+1405 HSFKKHRDDVQ
-1416 SLLKTLQMS
+1416 SLLKTLQLS

-1473 AFWVGILKNRDLQG
+1473 AFWVGILKNRDLQ
-1487 EEILTQASEERGSD
+1487 
-1501 EDSAEGPAEEVAQGL
+1501 
-1516 RLWRAGRGGAG
+1516 
-1527 VQRRG
+1527 

>member
-1 NNKGF
+1 
-6 VTMVSKRKLS
+6 MVSKRKLS
-16 KVDASEESFK
+16 KTDASAESCG
-26 TDLPSRCLEI
+26 TDLPSRCSET
-36 KKSRISDKEN
+36 KKSRISDKKK
-46 ASAFYGL
+46 ASAHDRV
-53 EDEGVFEE
+53 ESEGVFEE
-61 LLRTSGIV
+61 LLRTSGV
-69 LKAGEGQNEIAVDQM
+69 ALKTGEGQNEIAVDQM

-89 LCLALEKHPTYP
+89 LCLALEKHPAYP
-101 AVVKQFISGLE
+101 GVVKQFVSGLE

-135 SRNLVHSYCESL
+135 SRTLVHSYCESL

-191 FKWLDRLLDSQDLV
+191 FKWLDKLLDSQDLV
-205 RKLMQMVSVSPVPIQ
+205 KKLMQMVSVSPVPIQ

-256 VLDALSRLDLDAEL
+256 ILDALSRLDLDAGL
-270 VAEVRQSAMTIVPS
+270 LAEVRQSAMTIVPS
-284 VKLEDLPVVVKFILQ
+284 VKLEDLPVVVKFILH
-299 NVKAADAVEV
+299 NVKAADTVEV

-323 LPLQIHSS
+323 LPLQILGS
-331 QKKIKSQVQAS
+331 QKKLKSQVQAS
-342 SSLSQVTTSQNCVKL
+342 SSMSQVTTSQNCVKL
-357 LFDVIKLAVRF
+357 LFDVIKLGVRF

-395 VLLLIHSTNTRN
+395 ILLLIHSTNTKN

-420 LGCMPEQLMQ
+420 LGCLPEKLMQ

-436 STVIKDFFPSI
+436 SMVIKDFFPSI

-455 HSAHPAVV
+455 HSGHPAIV

-479 YCQQEVVAALVT
+479 YCQQEVVTALVT
-491 HVCSGAETE
+491 HVCSGNETE

-506 VLTDLVVLHTSLLM
+506 VLTDLVMLHTSLLM

-552 FSQKQ
+552 FSQRQ

-590 SMIGSVALKSFW
+590 TMIGSMALK
-602 RENLVCVM
+602 
-610 GFASLESC
+610 
-618 ATTARLS
+618 
-625 IASRNEGDAAS
+625 RNEGDGNS

-663 TPEVLALYYDEFA
+663 TPEVLALYYDELA
-676 SLIEKQKGNLDLK
+676 SLIEKQKGNLDLQ
-689 LLDEFGKSLV
+689 LLDEFGKGLV

-707 VDLSPTVHGSFLFP
+707 VDLNPAVDGSFLFP

-730 DQSQEAIAINLLPLV
+730 DESQGAIAINLLPLV
-745 SQSELGKV
+745 SQSELGRV
-753 TAEASNQSK
+753 TDGMSNQNK
-762 RAVSPLCL
+762 RVVSPICL
-770 SPCFRLLRLYTAEQ
+770 SPCFRLLRLYTGEQ

-804 LEAEGKLDSLSKQE
+804 LEVEGKLDSLSKQE

-835 IVNAFCQQE
+835 VVNAFCQQQ
-844 DAEMKGKVLIRLQNI
+844 DAEMKGKVLTRLQNI

-882 FDSEAPEAVPSINA
+882 FDSEALEAIPSVNA
-896 AGPARKRSGRK
+896 VGPVKKRNGRK
-907 KKADSSK
+907 KKADGSK
-914 AGSADRSQAED
+914 ACSADRSQADE

-932 DTELSELD
+932 DTELSELE
-940 KTAADREAGNPLAQL
+940 KTASEREAGNPLAQL
-955 QSYRPYF
+955 QSYRPFF

-1009 CWKLEHVLPSGS
+1009 CWKLEHVLTPGS
-1021 TRRVPFLK
+1021 SRRVPF
-1029 ARTAAGYGSRPGL
+1029 P
-1042 RQSTSGASRPLLR
+1042 
-1055 RPGSF
+1055 
-1060 HLLVKWKCDTQL
+1060 
-1072 CARAA
+1072 
-1077 LALSKERGNKDVGFS
+1077 KERGYKDIGFS
-1092 HLCQRSPKEVAMC
+1092 HLCQRSPKEVATC
-1105 VIDLLKPLCK
+1105 VVMLLKPLCN
-1115 HMENMHNYFQAAV
+1115 HMENMHNYFQAIV
-1128 QNQGAEDEPGV
+1128 LQNRDVEDNPRV
-1139 NIQEHQLMSSC
+1139 NSQEHQLMSCC
-1150 YQLLLLTFRSLF
+1150 YQQLLLTFRSLF

-1213 SVPSFHCAHILTQLL
+1213 SVPSFHCAFILTQLL
-1228 IAIAEKPMSGWKK
+1228 IAISEKPMAGWKK

-1261 DQEKGSQFNS
+1261 DREKGSQFNS
-1271 ALHTLLC
+1271 ALHTVLC

-1292 EISSVGVPELM
+1292 EISSVGVPELI

-1338 SIPAGKPSD
+1338 SIPAGKPAD

-1355 LLRWNIAVRNFHIL
+1355 LLQWNIAVRNFHIL
-1369 INLVKVFDSRP
+1369 VNLVKVFDSRP
-1380 VLSICLKYGRLFVEA
+1380 VLGICLKYGRLFVEA

-1405 HSFKKHTDDVQ
+1405 YSFKKHRDDVQ
-1416 SLLKTLQMS
+1416 SLLKTLQLS

-1436 KIHQDIGLTNHVPLL
+1436 KIRQDIGLTNHVPLL

-1487 EEILTQASEERGSD
+1487 EEILSQASEVRDSEEPDSEEPDSAGSAAEEPSGSGADGSD
-1501 EDSAEGPAEEVAQGL
+1501 EPGPEPSP
-1516 RLWRAGRGGAG
+1516 RP
-1527 VQRRG
+1527 

>member
-1 NNKGF
+1 
-6 VTMVSKRKLS
+6 MVSKRKLS
-16 KVDASEESFK
+16 KADASGENCR
-26 TDLPSRCLEI
+26 TDLPGRCSET
-36 KKSRISDKEN
+36 KKSRVSDKEK
-46 ASAFYGL
+46 ASSHGGA
-53 EDEGVFEE
+53 ENEGVFEE

-89 LCLALEKHPTYP
+89 LRLALEKHPTYP
-101 AVVKQFISGLE
+101 DVVKQFISGLE

-127 CTPVRTEG
+127 CTPIRTEG
-135 SRNLVHSYCESL
+135 SRTLVHSYCESL

-205 RKLMQMVSVSPVPIQ
+205 KKLMQMVSVSPVPIQ

-256 VLDALSRLDLDAEL
+256 ILDALSRLDLDAGL
-270 VAEVRQSAMTIVPS
+270 LAEVRQSAMTIVPS
-284 VKLEDLPVVVKFILQ
+284 VKLEDLPVVVKFVLHNI
-299 NVKAADAVEV
+299 KAADAVEV

-323 LPLQIHSS
+323 LPLQILSS
-331 QKKIKSQVQAS
+331 QKKLKSQVQAS
-342 SSLSQVTTSQNCVKL
+342 SSMSQVTTSQNCVKL

-395 VLLLIHSTNTRN
+395 VLLLIHSTNTKN
-407 RKQTEKVLRSKIR
+407 RKQTEKILRSKIR
-420 LGCMPEQLMQ
+420 LGCMPEQLMH

-436 STVIKDFFPSI
+436 SMVIKDFFPSI

-455 HSAHPAVV
+455 HSAHPAIV

-479 YCQQEVVAALVT
+479 YCQQEVVTALVT
-491 HVCSGAETE
+491 HVCSGNETE

-506 VLTDLVVLHTSLLM
+506 VLTDLVMLHTSLLM
-520 RYATFVKTILDS
+520 RYAAFVKTILDS

-552 FSQKQ
+552 FSQRQ

-590 SMIGSVALKSFW
+590 TMIGSVALK
-602 RENLVCVM
+602 
-610 GFASLESC
+610 
-618 ATTARLS
+618 
-625 IASRNEGDAAS
+625 RNEGDGSS
-636 LERPELN
+636 LERTELN

-663 TPEVLALYYDEFA
+663 TPEVLALYYDELA
-676 SLIEKQKGNLDLK
+676 SLIEKQKGNLDLQ

-707 VDLSPTVHGSFLFP
+707 VDLNPTVDGSFLFP

-730 DQSQEAIAINLLPLV
+730 DESQGAIAINLLPLV
-745 SQSELGKV
+745 SQSEPGRV
-753 TAEASNQSK
+753 TDGMSNQSK
-762 RAVSPLCL
+762 RVVSPLCL
-770 SPCFRLLRLYTAEQ
+770 SPCFRLLRLYTGEQ

-804 LEAEGKLDSLSKQE
+804 LEVEGKLDSLSKQE

-835 IVNAFCQQE
+835 VVNAFCQQQ
-844 DAEMKGKVLIRLQNI
+844 DAEMKGKVLTRLQNI
-859 TELQNVLGKCLAAT
+859 TELQNVLAKCLAAT
-873 PGYVPPPAA
+873 PGYVPPPAN
-882 FDSEAPEAVPSINA
+882 FDSEALEAVPSVNA
-896 AGPARKRSGRK
+896 VGPVRKRNGRK
-907 KKADSSK
+907 KKAEGSK
-914 AGSADRSQAED
+914 ACSADRSQADD

-932 DTELSELD
+932 DTELSEVE
-940 KTAADREAGNPLAQL
+940 KTAAEREAGNPLAQL

-980 SVLDTEMHTE
+980 SVLDAEMHTE

-1009 CWKLEHVLPSGS
+1009 CWKLEHVLTPSS
-1021 TRRVPFLK
+1021 TRRVPFPK
-1029 ARTAAGYGSRPGL
+1029 ASY
-1042 RQSTSGASRPLLR
+1042 
-1055 RPGSF
+1055 
-1060 HLLVKWKCDTQL
+1060 
-1072 CARAA
+1072 
-1077 LALSKERGNKDVGFS
+1077 KDAGFS
-1092 HLCQRSPKEVAMC
+1092 HLCRRSPKEVAMC
-1105 VIDLLKPLCK
+1105 VVKLLKPLCN
-1115 HMENMHNYFQAAV
+1115 HMENMHNYFQV
-1128 QNQGAEDEPGV
+1128 VVTQNQGVEDGPGV
-1139 NIQEHQLMSSC
+1139 NIQEHQLMSLC
-1150 YQLLLLTFRSLF
+1150 YQQLLLTFRSLF
-1162 AWNGFSQHENT
+1162 AWNGFSRHENT

-1197 EELISESFQY
+1197 EELISESFHY

-1213 SVPSFHCAHILTQLL
+1213 SVPSFHCAFILTQLL
-1228 IAIAEKPMSGWKK
+1228 IAIAEKPMAGWKK
-1241 EKMASLA
+1241 EKTASLA
-1248 KQFLCQSWVKPSG
+1248 KQFLCQSWVRPSG
-1261 DQEKGSQFNS
+1261 DREKGSQFNS

-1292 EISSVGVPELM
+1292 EISSVGVPELI

-1369 INLVKVFDSRP
+1369 VNLVKVFDSRP
-1380 VLSICLKYGRLFVEA
+1380 VLSICLKYGCLFVEV

-1405 HSFKKHTDDVQ
+1405 YSFKKHRDDVQ
-1416 SLLKTLQMS
+1416 SLLKTLQLS

-1436 KIHQDIGLTNHVPLL
+1436 KIRQDIGLTNHVPLL

-1473 AFWVGILKNRDLQG
+1473 AFWVGILKNRDLQ
-1487 EEILTQASEERGSD
+1487 
-1501 EDSAEGPAEEVAQGL
+1501 
-1516 RLWRAGRGGAG
+1516 
-1527 VQRRG
+1527 